1 MMEKSRNR
9 AVGRQVRKMIA
20 AAMAAM
26 LVFASANVADVNAEE
41 TVLAVSENAVTGET
55 GSGVVE
61 AEKNTG
67 EPEVENGGAENRE
80 AENTD
85 LDAETADPDTETA
98 DGTHTYK
105 NGFCTDDGCDAYEP
119 AVLTTGKYDIDA
131 NGEIT
136 DSDEAYEIGN
146 AGQLYWFAGLVNGTL
161 TDGTAQNLK
170 ANAVLTADIIVNK
183 DLLTSINTDDDGKV
197 TNGTSFRIW
206 LPMGKINAKN
216 GQQML
221 YAGIFDGKGHSISGL
236 YANLYDA
243 PVEDSEYA
251 FNKKNF
257 AGLFGLDAGVTRNLR
272 ILDSYM
278 RGEYNIGGICGSA
291 EGGTIQN
298 CYSTAT
304 VCGERYLGGICG
316 RSRSNSMIENCY
328 NAGNVYGNGK
338 SIGGICGD
346 NGATLQDCYNV
357 GNVNG
362 KFNVGG
368 IVGGSS
374 GSGNTIWI
382 KDCYNRGNV
391 IGDTKD
397 IGGIGG
403 YIGYSLVENCYSQ
416 ATVSGN
422 TNVGGIC
429 GNSNKVDFQNTY
441 YDSNLYT
448 GNAIGYLKDATTE
461 KTEGKPSQA
470 FESGEI
476 AYLLQAGREEAIWGQ
491 TLSGN
496 DVQAYPV
503 LGGAKVYQVTEYKGC
518 IESTGIAG
526 TTYNNANAPVVFG
539 PHVYENGFCTIC
551 SAYEPAVLTTGKYD
565 IDANG
570 EITNSDEAYEIGNAG
585 QLYWFAGLVN
595 GTLTDGTAQNLKANA
610 VLTADITVNEDL
622 LASINTDDD
631 GNVINGKSFR
641 IWLPIGKINSDN
653 GERMLYAGIFDG
665 KEHSISGLYAN
676 LYDVPVEDSEYAFNK
691 KSFAGLFGLYAG
703 VTRNLRI
710 LDSYMRGEHDIGGI
724 CGSAEGGTI
733 QNCDSTATVYGEFY
747 VGGICGHS
755 QSNSIIEN
763 CYNAG
768 YIYGAD
774 GSIGGICGDNYSTI
788 ESCYNIGI
796 IEGNFSVGGI
806 VGESFGLGNTIWIK
820 DCYNRGNVIGDTEKI
835 GGIGGYISYSLVEN
849 CYSQA
854 TVSGNTNVGGI
865 CGNGYKADFQNAYY
879 DSNLYTGDAIGCLKD
894 ATAEKTE
901 GKPSQAFES
910 GEIAYLLQ
918 AGREEL
924 VWGQTLSGNDVQA
937 YPVLG
942 GARVYQNITYQ
953 DCAKDEAHTV
963 YTYANEQ
970 KQESYDYTLQEVKA
984 KEPKC
989 TEAGNKAYYKCSVC
1003 GKLYTDQEGTNEVS
1017 ANTVVVPAKGHSFTW
1032 IIDREATEQA
1042 EGSRHEECSIC
1053 HEKKAAV
1060 AIPKLPS
1067 STQPSQKPS
1076 EQPSGS
1082 PSQKPSESPS
1092 QKPSESPSQ
1101 KPSESPSQKPSEQP
1115 SESPSQKPSGSPSQQ
1130 PGQDIKVPAKGT
1142 KLTAKGASYQVTSA
1156 AEKNPTVVYK
1166 GSKKQKAS
1174 VTIPDTVT
1182 IDKVT
1187 YKVTS
1192 IAANAFKNNKKLKK
1206 VVIGKNVTKIGK
1218 KAFYGCSKLKKIT
1231 VKTTKLTKKNVGSQA
1246 FKGIH
1251 KKAAFKVPKKKISSY
1266 RKIFRARGAAKTTK
1280 VTK

>member
-1 MMEKSRNR
+1 MEKSRNR
-9 AVGRQVRKMIA
+9 AVGRQARKMIA

-26 LVFASANVADVNAEE
+26 LVFTSANVADVNAEE

-80 AENTD
+80 AENID
-85 LDAETADPDTETA
+85 LDAETA

-105 NGFCTDDGCDAYEP
+105 NGFCTDDGCSAYEP

-170 ANAVLTADIIVNK
+170 ANAVLTADITVNE
-183 DLLTSINTDDDGKV
+183 DLLTSINTDKDGNV

-206 LPMGKINAKN
+206 LPMGKINANN
-216 GQQML
+216 GQQMV

-251 FNKKNF
+251 FNKKSF
-257 AGLFGLDAGVTRNLR
+257 AGLFGLDAGVTRNLG
-272 ILDSYM
+272 IMDSYM

-304 VCGERYLGGICG
+304 VCGESYLGGICG
-316 RSRSNSMIENCY
+316 RSRSNSIIENCY
-328 NAGNVYGNGK
+328 NAGNVFGNGK

-429 GNSNKVDFQNTY
+429 GNSNKVDFQNAY

-448 GNAIGYLKDATTE
+448 GNAIGYLKDATI
-461 KTEGKPSQA
+461 KQTEGKPSQA

-476 AYLLQAGREEAIWGQ
+476 TYLLQADREEPVWGQ

-526 TTYNNANAPVVFG
+526 NAYNNANAPVFG

-595 GTLTDGTAQNLKANA
+595 GTLTDGTAQNLGANA
-610 VLTADITVNEDL
+610 VLTKNITVNEDL
-622 LASINTDDD
+622 LASIKTDDD
-631 GNVINGKSFR
+631 GNVTNGSSFKAWR
-641 IWLPIGKINSDN
+641 PMGMADEN
-653 GERMLYAGIFDG
+653 GEFTGHYKGIFDG
-665 KEHSISGLYAN
+665 NGYSISGLYVNRDEATA
-676 LYDVPVEDSEYAFNK
+676 DVNSRF
-691 KSFAGLFGLYAG
+691 KSSIGLFGYHDG
-703 VTRNLRI
+703 VTKNLGI
-710 LDSYMRGEHDIGGI
+710 LDSYMRGNYCIGGI
-724 CGSAEGGTI
+724 CGYNDGGTI
-733 QNCDSTATVYGEFY
+733 QNCYSAATVCGDSYI
-747 VGGICGHS
+747 GGICGRS
-755 QSNSIIEN
+755 RSNSIIEN

-768 YIYGAD
+768 YIYGATR
-774 GSIGGICGDNYSTI
+774 SIGGICGDNYSTI

-796 IEGNFSVGGI
+796 IEGNFMVGGI
-806 VGESFGLGNTIWIK
+806 VGVSSGLGNTIWIK
-820 DCYNRGNVIGDTEKI
+820 DCYNRGNVIGDTKDI
-835 GGIGGYISYSLVEN
+835 GGIGGYIGYSLVEN

-865 CGNGYKADFQNAYY
+865 CGNSNKVDFQNAYY

-918 AGREEL
+918 AGREEAI
-924 VWGQTLSGNDVQA
+924 WGQTLSGNDVQV

-942 GARVYQNITYQ
+942 GAKVYQNITYQ

-963 YTYANEQ
+963 YTYANDQ
-970 KQESYDYTLQEVKA
+970 KPTVYEYTLQEVKA
-984 KEPKC
+984 KAATC
-989 TEAGNKAYYKCSVC
+989 TEAGNTAYYVCSVC
-1003 GKLYTDQEGTNEVS
+1003 GKLYADQEGTNEVS

-1067 STQPSQKPS
+1067 GTQPSRQPS
-1076 EQPSGS
+1076 ESPSQQPSEAPSQQPSGS
-1082 PSQKPSESPS
+1082 PSQKPE
-1092 QKPSESPSQ
+1092 
-1101 KPSESPSQKPSEQP
+1101 
-1115 SESPSQKPSGSPSQQ
+1115 
-1130 PGQDIKVPAKGT
+1130 QDIKVPAKGT

-1266 RKIFRARGAAKTTK
+1266 RKVFRARGAAKTIK

>member
-26 LVFASANVADVNAEE
+26 LVFTSANVADVNAEE

-55 GSGVVE
+55 GAGVVE
-61 AEKNTG
+61 AKKTG

-80 AENTD
+80 AENID

-98 DGTHTYK
+98 DGAHTYK

-161 TDGTAQNLK
+161 TDGTAQNLG
-170 ANAVLTADIIVNK
+170 ANAVLTKNITVNE
-183 DLLTSINTDDDGKV
+183 DLLASIKTDDDGNV
-197 TNGTSFRIW
+197 TNGSSFKAWR
-206 LPMGKINAKN
+206 PMGMADEN
-216 GQQML
+216 GEFTGH
-221 YAGIFDGKGHSISGL
+221 YKGIFDGNGYSISGL
-236 YANLYDA
+236 YVNRDEATADVN
-243 PVEDSEYA
+243 SR
-251 FNKKNF
+251 FKSSI
-257 AGLFGLDAGVTRNLR
+257 GLFGYHDGVTKNLG

-278 RGEYNIGGICGSA
+278 RGNYCIGGICGYND
-291 EGGTIQN
+291 GGTIQN
-298 CYSTAT
+298 CYSAAT
-304 VCGERYLGGICG
+304 VCGDSYIGGICG
-316 RSRSNSMIENCY
+316 RSRSNSIIENCY
-328 NAGNVYGNGK
+328 NAGYIYGATR

-346 NGATLQDCYNV
+346 NYSTIESCYNIGIIE
-357 GNVNG
+357 GN
-362 KFNVGG
+362 FMVGG
-368 IVGGSS
+368 IVGVSS
-374 GSGNTIWI
+374 GLGNTIWI

-403 YIGYSLVENCYSQ
+403 YIGSSLVENCYSQ

-429 GNSNKVDFQNTY
+429 GNSNKV
-441 YDSNLYT
+441 
-448 GNAIGYLKDATTE
+448 
-461 KTEGKPSQA
+461 
-470 FESGEI
+470 
-476 AYLLQAGREEAIWGQ
+476 
-491 TLSGN
+491 
-496 DVQAYPV
+496 
-503 LGGAKVYQVTEYKGC
+503 
-518 IESTGIAG
+518 
-526 TTYNNANAPVVFG
+526 
-539 PHVYENGFCTIC
+539 
-551 SAYEPAVLTTGKYD
+551 
-565 IDANG
+565 
-570 EITNSDEAYEIGNAG
+570 
-585 QLYWFAGLVN
+585 
-595 GTLTDGTAQNLKANA
+595 
-610 VLTADITVNEDL
+610 
-622 LASINTDDD
+622 
-631 GNVINGKSFR
+631 
-641 IWLPIGKINSDN
+641 
-653 GERMLYAGIFDG
+653 
-665 KEHSISGLYAN
+665 
-676 LYDVPVEDSEYAFNK
+676 
-691 KSFAGLFGLYAG
+691 
-703 VTRNLRI
+703 
-710 LDSYMRGEHDIGGI
+710 
-724 CGSAEGGTI
+724 
-733 QNCDSTATVYGEFY
+733 
-747 VGGICGHS
+747 
-755 QSNSIIEN
+755 
-763 CYNAG
+763 
-768 YIYGAD
+768 
-774 GSIGGICGDNYSTI
+774 
-788 ESCYNIGI
+788 
-796 IEGNFSVGGI
+796 
-806 VGESFGLGNTIWIK
+806 
-820 DCYNRGNVIGDTEKI
+820 
-835 GGIGGYISYSLVEN
+835 
-849 CYSQA
+849 
-854 TVSGNTNVGGI
+854 
-865 CGNGYKADFQNAYY
+865 DFQNAYY

-918 AGREEL
+918 AGREEAI
-924 VWGQTLSGNDVQA
+924 WGQTLSGNDVQV

-942 GARVYQNITYQ
+942 GAKVYQNITYQ

-963 YTYANEQ
+963 YTYANDQ
-970 KQESYDYTLQEVKA
+970 KPTVYEYTLQEVKA
-984 KEPKC
+984 KAATC
-989 TEAGNKAYYKCSVC
+989 TEAGNTAYYVCSVC
-1003 GKLYTDQEGTNEVS
+1003 GKLYADQEGTNEVS

-1067 STQPSQKPS
+1067 GTQPSRQPS
-1076 EQPSGS
+1076 ESPSQQPSEAPSQQPSGS
-1082 PSQKPSESPS
+1082 PSQKPE
-1092 QKPSESPSQ
+1092 
-1101 KPSESPSQKPSEQP
+1101 
-1115 SESPSQKPSGSPSQQ
+1115 
-1130 PGQDIKVPAKGT
+1130 QDIKVPAKGT

-1266 RKIFRARGAAKTTK
+1266 RKVFRARGAAKTIK

>member
-26 LVFASANVADVNAEE
+26 LVFTSANVADVNAEE

-55 GSGVVE
+55 GAGVVE
-61 AEKNTG
+61 AKKTG

-80 AENTD
+80 AENID

-183 DLLTSINTDDDGKV
+183 DLLASINTDDDGKV

-206 LPMGKINAKN
+206 LPMGKINADN
-216 GQQML
+216 GQQMV
-221 YAGIFDGKGHSISGL
+221 YAGIFDGKEHSISGL
-236 YANLYDA
+236 YANLYDV
-243 PVEDSEYA
+243 PVEDPGNIYI
-251 FNKKNF
+251 NKNR
-257 AGLFGLDAGVTRNLR
+257 AGLFGLYAGVTRNLR

-278 RGEYNIGGICGSA
+278 RGEHDIGGICGRN

-298 CYSTAT
+298 CYSAAT
-304 VCGERYLGGICG
+304 VCGDSYIGGICG
-316 RSRSNSMIENCY
+316 RSRSNSIIENCY
-328 NAGNVYGNGK
+328 NAGNVYGNGR
-338 SIGGICGD
+338 SIGGICGY
-346 NGATLQDCYNV
+346 NFSIIENCYNV
-357 GNVNG
+357 GKVNG
-362 KFNVGG
+362 KFYVGG
-368 IVGGSS
+368 IVGESS
-374 GSGNTIWI
+374 GYDNTIWI

-403 YIGYSLVENCYSQ
+403 YIGSSLVENCYSQ

-429 GNSNKVDFQNTY
+429 GNSNKVDFQNAY

-448 GNAIGYLKDATTE
+448 GNAIGYLKDATI
-461 KTEGKPSQA
+461 KQTEGKPSQA

-476 AYLLQAGREEAIWGQ
+476 TYLLQADREEAIWGQ

-496 DVQAYPV
+496 DVQ
-503 LGGAKVYQVTEYKGC
+503 T
-518 IESTGIAG
+518 
-526 TTYNNANAPVVFG
+526 
-539 PHVYENGFCTIC
+539 
-551 SAYEPAVLTTGKYD
+551 
-565 IDANG
+565 
-570 EITNSDEAYEIGNAG
+570 
-585 QLYWFAGLVN
+585 
-595 GTLTDGTAQNLKANA
+595 
-610 VLTADITVNEDL
+610 
-622 LASINTDDD
+622 
-631 GNVINGKSFR
+631 
-641 IWLPIGKINSDN
+641 
-653 GERMLYAGIFDG
+653 
-665 KEHSISGLYAN
+665 
-676 LYDVPVEDSEYAFNK
+676 
-691 KSFAGLFGLYAG
+691 
-703 VTRNLRI
+703 
-710 LDSYMRGEHDIGGI
+710 
-724 CGSAEGGTI
+724 
-733 QNCDSTATVYGEFY
+733 
-747 VGGICGHS
+747 
-755 QSNSIIEN
+755 
-763 CYNAG
+763 
-768 YIYGAD
+768 
-774 GSIGGICGDNYSTI
+774 
-788 ESCYNIGI
+788 
-796 IEGNFSVGGI
+796 
-806 VGESFGLGNTIWIK
+806 
-820 DCYNRGNVIGDTEKI
+820 
-835 GGIGGYISYSLVEN
+835 
-849 CYSQA
+849 
-854 TVSGNTNVGGI
+854 
-865 CGNGYKADFQNAYY
+865 
-879 DSNLYTGDAIGCLKD
+879 
-894 ATAEKTE
+894 
-901 GKPSQAFES
+901 
-910 GEIAYLLQ
+910 
-918 AGREEL
+918 
-924 VWGQTLSGNDVQA
+924 

-1067 STQPSQKPS
+1067 STQPS
-1076 EQPSGS
+1076 
-1082 PSQKPSESPS
+1082 ESPS
-1092 QKPSESPSQ
+1092 QK
-1101 KPSESPSQKPSEQP
+1101 P

-1266 RKIFRARGAAKTTK
+1266 RKVFRARGAAKTTK

>member
-26 LVFASANVADVNAEE
+26 LVFTSANVADVNAEE

-105 NGFCTDDGCDAYEP
+105 NGFCTDSGCD
-119 AVLTTGKYDIDA
+119 
-131 NGEIT
+131 
-136 DSDEAYEIGN
+136 
-146 AGQLYWFAGLVNGTL
+146 
-161 TDGTAQNLK
+161 
-170 ANAVLTADIIVNK
+170 
-183 DLLTSINTDDDGKV
+183 
-197 TNGTSFRIW
+197 
-206 LPMGKINAKN
+206 
-216 GQQML
+216 
-221 YAGIFDGKGHSISGL
+221 
-236 YANLYDA
+236 
-243 PVEDSEYA
+243 
-251 FNKKNF
+251 
-257 AGLFGLDAGVTRNLR
+257 
-272 ILDSYM
+272 
-278 RGEYNIGGICGSA
+278 
-291 EGGTIQN
+291 
-298 CYSTAT
+298 
-304 VCGERYLGGICG
+304 
-316 RSRSNSMIENCY
+316 
-328 NAGNVYGNGK
+328 
-338 SIGGICGD
+338 
-346 NGATLQDCYNV
+346 
-357 GNVNG
+357 
-362 KFNVGG
+362 
-368 IVGGSS
+368 
-374 GSGNTIWI
+374 
-382 KDCYNRGNV
+382 
-391 IGDTKD
+391 
-397 IGGIGG
+397 
-403 YIGYSLVENCYSQ
+403 
-416 ATVSGN
+416 
-422 TNVGGIC
+422 
-429 GNSNKVDFQNTY
+429 
-441 YDSNLYT
+441 
-448 GNAIGYLKDATTE
+448 
-461 KTEGKPSQA
+461 
-470 FESGEI
+470 
-476 AYLLQAGREEAIWGQ
+476 
-491 TLSGN
+491 
-496 DVQAYPV
+496 
-503 LGGAKVYQVTEYKGC
+503 
-518 IESTGIAG
+518 
-526 TTYNNANAPVVFG
+526 
-539 PHVYENGFCTIC
+539 
-551 SAYEPAVLTTGKYD
+551 AYEPAVLTTGKYD

-622 LASINTDDD
+622 LASINIDDD
-631 GNVINGKSFR
+631 GNVTNGKSFR
-641 IWLPIGKINSDN
+641 IWLQIGKINSDD
-653 GERMLYAGIFDG
+653 GQRLLYAGIFDG

-676 LYDVPVEDSEYAFNK
+676 LYDVPVEDPGNIYINK
-691 KSFAGLFGLYAG
+691 NRAGLFGLYAG

-724 CGSAEGGTI
+724 CGRNEGGTI
-733 QNCDSTATVYGEFY
+733 QNCYSAATVCGDSYIGGICGRSRSNSIIENCYNAGNVYGNGRSIGGICGYNFSTIENCYNVGKVNGKFY
-747 VGGICGHS
+747 VGGIVGESSGYDNTIWIKDCYNRGNVIGDTKDIGGIGGYIGSSLVENCYSQATVSGNTNVGGICGNSNKVDFQNAYYDSNLYTGNAIGYLKDATTEKTEGKPSQAFESGEIAYLLQADREEPVWGQTLSGNDVQTYPVLGGAKVYQVTEYKGCIESTGIAGTTYNNANAPVFEPHVYENGFCTICSAYEPAVLTTGKYDIDANGEKTDSDEAYEIGNAGQLYWFAGLVNGTLTDGTAQNLKANAVLTADITVNEDLLASINTDDDGNVTNGTSFRIWLPMGKINGDNGQQMLYAGIFDGKGHSISGLYVNLYDAPVEDSDHTSNKNCAGLFGFHAGVTRNLGIMDSYIRGKNCVAGICAYNDAGTIQNCYSTATVCGESCLGGICGRS

-796 IEGNFSVGGI
+796 IEGNSSVGGI

-820 DCYNRGNVIGDTEKI
+820 DCYNRGNVIGDTKYI
-835 GGIGGYISYSLVEN
+835 GGIGGYIGYSLVEN

-865 CGNGYKADFQNAYY
+865 CGNSYKVDFQNAYY
-879 DSNLYTGDAIGCLKD
+879 DSNLYTGNVIGYLKD
-894 ATAEKTE
+894 ATIKQTE
-901 GKPSQAFES
+901 GKPSQAFEG
-910 GEIAYLLQ
+910 GEITYLLQ
-918 AGREEL
+918 ADREEP

-942 GARVYQNITYQ
+942 GAKVYQNITYQ

-1032 IIDREATEQA
+1032 IIDREVTEQA

-1067 STQPSQKPS
+1067 STQPS
-1076 EQPSGS
+1076 
-1082 PSQKPSESPS
+1082 ESPS
-1092 QKPSESPSQ
+1092 QKPSETPSQ
-1101 KPSESPSQKPSEQP
+1101 KP

-1266 RKIFRARGAAKTTK
+1266 RKVFRARGAAKTTK

>member
-26 LVFASANVADVNAEE
+26 LVFTSANVADVNAEE

-55 GSGVVE
+55 GAGVVE
-61 AEKNTG
+61 AKKTG

-80 AENTD
+80 AENID

-105 NGFCTDDGCDAYEP
+105 NGFCTDDGCSAYEP

-170 ANAVLTADIIVNK
+170 ANAVLTADITVNE
-183 DLLTSINTDDDGKV
+183 DLLTSINTDKDGNV

-206 LPMGKINAKN
+206 LPMGKINANN
-216 GQQML
+216 GQQMV

-251 FNKKNF
+251 FNKKSF
-257 AGLFGLDAGVTRNLR
+257 AGLFGLDAGVTRNLG
-272 ILDSYM
+272 IMDSYM

-304 VCGERYLGGICG
+304 VCGESYLGGICG
-316 RSRSNSMIENCY
+316 RSRSNSIIENCY
-328 NAGNVYGNGK
+328 NAGNVFGNGK

-429 GNSNKVDFQNTY
+429 GNSNKVDFQNAY

-448 GNAIGYLKDATTE
+448 GNAIGYLKAATI
-461 KTEGKPSQA
+461 KQTEGKSSQA

-496 DVQAYPV
+496 DVQAYPI
-503 LGGAKVYQVTEYKGC
+503 LGGAK
-518 IESTGIAG
+518 
-526 TTYNNANAPVVFG
+526 
-539 PHVYENGFCTIC
+539 
-551 SAYEPAVLTTGKYD
+551 
-565 IDANG
+565 
-570 EITNSDEAYEIGNAG
+570 
-585 QLYWFAGLVN
+585 
-595 GTLTDGTAQNLKANA
+595 
-610 VLTADITVNEDL
+610 
-622 LASINTDDD
+622 
-631 GNVINGKSFR
+631 
-641 IWLPIGKINSDN
+641 
-653 GERMLYAGIFDG
+653 
-665 KEHSISGLYAN
+665 
-676 LYDVPVEDSEYAFNK
+676 
-691 KSFAGLFGLYAG
+691 
-703 VTRNLRI
+703 
-710 LDSYMRGEHDIGGI
+710 
-724 CGSAEGGTI
+724 
-733 QNCDSTATVYGEFY
+733 
-747 VGGICGHS
+747 
-755 QSNSIIEN
+755 
-763 CYNAG
+763 
-768 YIYGAD
+768 
-774 GSIGGICGDNYSTI
+774 
-788 ESCYNIGI
+788 
-796 IEGNFSVGGI
+796 
-806 VGESFGLGNTIWIK
+806 
-820 DCYNRGNVIGDTEKI
+820 
-835 GGIGGYISYSLVEN
+835 
-849 CYSQA
+849 
-854 TVSGNTNVGGI
+854 
-865 CGNGYKADFQNAYY
+865 
-879 DSNLYTGDAIGCLKD
+879 
-894 ATAEKTE
+894 
-901 GKPSQAFES
+901 
-910 GEIAYLLQ
+910 
-918 AGREEL
+918 
-924 VWGQTLSGNDVQA
+924 
-937 YPVLG
+937 
-942 GARVYQNITYQ
+942 VYQNITYQ

-1076 EQPSGS
+1076 E
-1082 PSQKPSESPS
+1082 
-1092 QKPSESPSQ
+1092 
-1101 KPSESPSQKPSEQP
+1101 SPSQKPSEQP
-1115 SESPSQKPSGSPSQQ
+1115 SGLPSQKPSESPSQQ

-1206 VVIGKNVTKIGK
+1206 VVIGKNVTMIGK

-1231 VKTTKLTKKNVGSQA
+1231 VKTTKLTKKNVGRQA

-1266 RKIFRARGAAKTTK
+1266 RKVFRARGAAKTTK

>member
-1 MMEKSRNR
+1 
-9 AVGRQVRKMIA
+9 
-20 AAMAAM
+20 
-26 LVFASANVADVNAEE
+26 
-41 TVLAVSENAVTGET
+41 
-55 GSGVVE
+55 
-61 AEKNTG
+61 
-67 EPEVENGGAENRE
+67 
-80 AENTD
+80 
-85 LDAETADPDTETA
+85 
-98 DGTHTYK
+98 
-105 NGFCTDDGCDAYEP
+105 
-119 AVLTTGKYDIDA
+119 
-131 NGEIT
+131 
-136 DSDEAYEIGN
+136 
-146 AGQLYWFAGLVNGTL
+146 
-161 TDGTAQNLK
+161 
-170 ANAVLTADIIVNK
+170 
-183 DLLTSINTDDDGKV
+183 
-197 TNGTSFRIW
+197 
-206 LPMGKINAKN
+206 MGKINGDN
-216 GQQML
+216 GQRML

-243 PVEDSEYA
+243 PVEDSDYTS
-251 FNKKNF
+251 NKNC
-257 AGLFGLDAGVTRNLR
+257 AGLFGSHAGVTRNLG
-272 ILDSYM
+272 IMDSYI
-278 RGEYNIGGICGSA
+278 RGDMCVGGICA
-291 EGGTIQN
+291 YNDGGTIQN
-298 CYSTAT
+298 CYSAAT
-304 VCGERYLGGICG
+304 VCGDSYIGGICG
-316 RSRSNSMIENCY
+316 RSRSNSIIENCY
-328 NAGNVYGNGK
+328 NAGYIYGADGN
-338 SIGGICGD
+338 IGGICGD
-346 NGATLQDCYNV
+346 NYSTIESCYNIGIV
-357 GNVNG
+357 KG
-362 KFNVGG
+362 KRYVGG
-368 IVGGSS
+368 IVGVSS

-403 YIGYSLVENCYSQ
+403 YIGSSLVENCYSQ

-429 GNSNKVDFQNTY
+429 GNSNKVDFQNAY

-448 GNAIGYLKDATTE
+448 GDAIGCLKDATAE

-496 DVQAYPV
+496 DVQAYPI

-565 IDANG
+565 IDVNG
-570 EITNSDEAYEIGNAG
+570 EITDSDEAYEIGNAG

-595 GTLTDGTAQNLKANA
+595 GTLTDGTAQNLKANV

-622 LASINTDDD
+622 LTSINTDDD
-631 GNVINGKSFR
+631 GNVTNGSSFKAWR
-641 IWLPIGKINSDN
+641 PMGMADEKGNLTGW
-653 GERMLYAGIFDG
+653 YTGIFDG
-665 KEHSISGLYAN
+665 NGHSISGLYVNRDEAAD
-676 LYDVPVEDSEYAFNK
+676 DVHTWF
-691 KSFAGLFGLYAG
+691 KSCIGLFGYYSG
-703 VTRNLRI
+703 VTRNLSV
-710 LDSYMRGEHDIGGI
+710 LDSYMRGKDCIGGI
-724 CGSAEGGTI
+724 CGYNDGGTI
-733 QNCDSTATVYGEFY
+733 QNCYSAATVCGDSYI
-747 VGGICGHS
+747 GGICGRS
-755 QSNSIIEN
+755 EGDSIIEN
-763 CYNAG
+763 CYNTG
-768 YIYGAD
+768 YVYGATR
-774 GSIGGICGDNYSTI
+774 SIGGICGDNSATMQG
-788 ESCYNIGI
+788 CYNV
-796 IEGNFSVGGI
+796 GNVNGKFYVGGI
-806 VGESFGLGNTIWIK
+806 VGESSGLGNTIWIK
-820 DCYNRGNVIGDTEKI
+820 DCYNRGNVIGDTKDI
-835 GGIGGYISYSLVEN
+835 GGIGGYIGSSLVEN

-865 CGNGYKADFQNAYY
+865 CGNSNKVDFQNAYY

-918 AGREEL
+918 AGREEAI
-924 VWGQTLSGNDVQA
+924 WGQTLSGNDVQA

-1067 STQPSQKPS
+1067 STQPSES
-1076 EQPSGS
+1076 PSGS
-1082 PSQKPSESPS
+1082 PSQKPSEAPS
-1092 QKPSESPSQ
+1092 QKPSG
-1101 KPSESPSQKPSEQP
+1101 
-1115 SESPSQKPSGSPSQQ
+1115 SPSQKPSGSPSQQ
-1130 PGQDIKVPAKGT
+1130 PEQDIKVPAKGT

-1192 IAANAFKNNKKLKK
+1192 IVANAFKNNKKLKK

-1266 RKIFRARGAAKTTK
+1266 RKVFRARGAAKTTK

>member
-1 MMEKSRNR
+1 MEKSRNR

-26 LVFASANVADVNAEE
+26 LVFTSANVADVNAEE

-55 GSGVVE
+55 GAGVVE
-61 AEKNTG
+61 AKKTG

-80 AENTD
+80 AENID

-105 NGFCTDDGCDAYEP
+105 NGFCTDDGCSAYEP

-170 ANAVLTADIIVNK
+170 ANAVLTADITVNE
-183 DLLTSINTDDDGKV
+183 DLLTSINTDKDGNV

-206 LPMGKINAKN
+206 LPMGKINANN
-216 GQQML
+216 GQQMV

-251 FNKKNF
+251 FNKKSF
-257 AGLFGLDAGVTRNLR
+257 AGLFGLDAGVTRNLG
-272 ILDSYM
+272 IMDSYM

-304 VCGERYLGGICG
+304 VCGESYLGGICG
-316 RSRSNSMIENCY
+316 RSRSNSIIENCY
-328 NAGNVYGNGK
+328 NAGNVFGNGK

-429 GNSNKVDFQNTY
+429 GNSNKVDFQNAY

-448 GNAIGYLKDATTE
+448 GNAIGYLKAATI
-461 KTEGKPSQA
+461 KQTEGKSSQA

-496 DVQAYPV
+496 DVQAYPI
-503 LGGAKVYQVTEYKGC
+503 LGGAK
-518 IESTGIAG
+518 
-526 TTYNNANAPVVFG
+526 
-539 PHVYENGFCTIC
+539 
-551 SAYEPAVLTTGKYD
+551 
-565 IDANG
+565 
-570 EITNSDEAYEIGNAG
+570 
-585 QLYWFAGLVN
+585 
-595 GTLTDGTAQNLKANA
+595 
-610 VLTADITVNEDL
+610 
-622 LASINTDDD
+622 
-631 GNVINGKSFR
+631 
-641 IWLPIGKINSDN
+641 
-653 GERMLYAGIFDG
+653 
-665 KEHSISGLYAN
+665 
-676 LYDVPVEDSEYAFNK
+676 
-691 KSFAGLFGLYAG
+691 
-703 VTRNLRI
+703 
-710 LDSYMRGEHDIGGI
+710 
-724 CGSAEGGTI
+724 
-733 QNCDSTATVYGEFY
+733 
-747 VGGICGHS
+747 
-755 QSNSIIEN
+755 
-763 CYNAG
+763 
-768 YIYGAD
+768 
-774 GSIGGICGDNYSTI
+774 
-788 ESCYNIGI
+788 
-796 IEGNFSVGGI
+796 
-806 VGESFGLGNTIWIK
+806 
-820 DCYNRGNVIGDTEKI
+820 
-835 GGIGGYISYSLVEN
+835 
-849 CYSQA
+849 
-854 TVSGNTNVGGI
+854 
-865 CGNGYKADFQNAYY
+865 
-879 DSNLYTGDAIGCLKD
+879 
-894 ATAEKTE
+894 
-901 GKPSQAFES
+901 
-910 GEIAYLLQ
+910 
-918 AGREEL
+918 
-924 VWGQTLSGNDVQA
+924 
-937 YPVLG
+937 
-942 GARVYQNITYQ
+942 VYQNITYQ

-1076 EQPSGS
+1076 E
-1082 PSQKPSESPS
+1082 
-1092 QKPSESPSQ
+1092 
-1101 KPSESPSQKPSEQP
+1101 SPSQKPSEQP
-1115 SESPSQKPSGSPSQQ
+1115 SGLPSQKPSESPSQQ

-1206 VVIGKNVTKIGK
+1206 VVIGKNVTMIGK

-1231 VKTTKLTKKNVGSQA
+1231 VKTTKLTKKNVGRQA

-1266 RKIFRARGAAKTTK
+1266 RKVFRARGAAKTTK

>member
-9 AVGRQVRKMIA
+9 AGGRQARKMIA

-26 LVFASANVADVNAEE
+26 LVFTSANVADVNAEE

-61 AEKNTG
+61 AEKNTENNTG
-67 EPEVENGGAENRE
+67 KPEVENRE
-80 AENTD
+80 AENID

-105 NGFCTDDGCDAYEP
+105 NGFCTDDGCSAYEP

-161 TDGTAQNLK
+161 TDGTAQNLG
-170 ANAVLTADIIVNK
+170 ANAVLTADIKVNK
-183 DLLTSINTDDDGKV
+183 SLLETIEKDKDGNV
-197 TNGTSFRIW
+197 TNGNSFRAW
-206 LPMGKINAKN
+206 SPMGMSDEN
-216 GQQML
+216 GRFTGY
-221 YAGIFDGKGHSISGL
+221 YAGIFDGNGHSISGL
-236 YANLYDA
+236 YTNLYNDPNA
-243 PVEDSEYA
+243 DITGKEFY
-251 FNKKNF
+251 
-257 AGLFGLDAGVTRNLR
+257 AGLFGAQSGVIRNVG

-278 RGEYNIGGICGSA
+278 RGYQEIGGICGSNA
-291 EGGTIQN
+291 GGSIQN
-298 CYSTAT
+298 CYSAAA
-304 VCGERYLGGICG
+304 VWGDSYIGGICG
-316 RSRSNSMIENCY
+316 WNKIEGSIENCY
-328 NAGNVYGNGK
+328 NAGNVYGNTEG
-338 SIGGICGD
+338 IGGICGA
-346 NGATLQDCYNV
+346 NYATLQKCYNV
-357 GNVNG
+357 GTIEGNRHI
-362 KFNVGG
+362 GG
-368 IVGGSS
+368 IAGSS
-374 GSGNTIWI
+374 FKDNNVIGI

-391 IGDTKD
+391 TGYVY
-397 IGGIGG
+397 IGGICG
-403 YIGYSLVENCYSQ
+403 YDNSGLTENCYSQ

-422 TNVGGIC
+422 TYVGGIC
-429 GNSNKVDFQNTY
+429 GYGYKTTFQNTY

-448 GNAIGYLKDATTE
+448 GDALGLSRDVTTE
-461 KTEGKPSQA
+461 KAGGKPSQA

-476 AYLLQAGREEAIWGQ
+476 AYLLQAGREEPVWGQ

-503 LGGAKVYQVTEYKGC
+503 LGGAK
-518 IESTGIAG
+518 
-526 TTYNNANAPVVFG
+526 
-539 PHVYENGFCTIC
+539 
-551 SAYEPAVLTTGKYD
+551 
-565 IDANG
+565 
-570 EITNSDEAYEIGNAG
+570 
-585 QLYWFAGLVN
+585 
-595 GTLTDGTAQNLKANA
+595 
-610 VLTADITVNEDL
+610 
-622 LASINTDDD
+622 
-631 GNVINGKSFR
+631 
-641 IWLPIGKINSDN
+641 
-653 GERMLYAGIFDG
+653 
-665 KEHSISGLYAN
+665 
-676 LYDVPVEDSEYAFNK
+676 
-691 KSFAGLFGLYAG
+691 
-703 VTRNLRI
+703 
-710 LDSYMRGEHDIGGI
+710 
-724 CGSAEGGTI
+724 
-733 QNCDSTATVYGEFY
+733 
-747 VGGICGHS
+747 
-755 QSNSIIEN
+755 
-763 CYNAG
+763 
-768 YIYGAD
+768 
-774 GSIGGICGDNYSTI
+774 
-788 ESCYNIGI
+788 
-796 IEGNFSVGGI
+796 
-806 VGESFGLGNTIWIK
+806 
-820 DCYNRGNVIGDTEKI
+820 
-835 GGIGGYISYSLVEN
+835 
-849 CYSQA
+849 
-854 TVSGNTNVGGI
+854 
-865 CGNGYKADFQNAYY
+865 
-879 DSNLYTGDAIGCLKD
+879 
-894 ATAEKTE
+894 
-901 GKPSQAFES
+901 
-910 GEIAYLLQ
+910 
-918 AGREEL
+918 
-924 VWGQTLSGNDVQA
+924 
-937 YPVLG
+937 
-942 GARVYQNITYQ
+942 VYQNITYQ

-1003 GKLYTDQEGTNEVS
+1003 GKLYTDQEGTNQVS

-1067 STQPSQKPS
+1067 GTQPSQQPS
-1076 EQPSGS
+1076 ESPSQQPSEAPSQQPSGS
-1082 PSQKPSESPS
+1082 PSQK
-1092 QKPSESPSQ
+1092 
-1101 KPSESPSQKPSEQP
+1101 
-1115 SESPSQKPSGSPSQQ
+1115 

-1266 RKIFRARGAAKTTK
+1266 RKIFKARGAAKTIK

>member
-1 MMEKSRNR
+1 MEKSRNR

-26 LVFASANVADVNAEE
+26 LVFTSANVADVNAEE

-55 GSGVVE
+55 GAGVVE

-161 TDGTAQNLK
+161 IDGTAQNLK
-170 ANAVLTADIIVNK
+170 ANAVLTADITVNE
-183 DLLTSINTDDDGKV
+183 DLLTSINTEEDGKV
-197 TNGTSFRIW
+197 TNGSSFKAWR
-206 LPMGKINAKN
+206 PMGMADEK
-216 GQQML
+216 GYL
-221 YAGIFDGKGHSISGL
+221 TGWYTGIFDGNGHSISGL
-236 YANLYDA
+236 YVNRDEAADD
-243 PVEDSEYA
+243 VHTWFKSCI
-251 FNKKNF
+251 
-257 AGLFGLDAGVTRNLR
+257 GLFGYYSGVTRNLSV
-272 ILDSYM
+272 LDSYM
-278 RGEYNIGGICGSA
+278 RGKDCIGGICGYND
-291 EGGTIQN
+291 GGTIQN
-298 CYSTAT
+298 CYSAAT
-304 VCGERYLGGICG
+304 VCGDSYIGGICG
-316 RSRSNSMIENCY
+316 RSEGDSIIENCY
-328 NAGNVYGNGK
+328 NTGYVYGATR

-346 NGATLQDCYNV
+346 NSATLQGCYNV
-357 GNVNG
+357 GKVNG
-362 KFNVGG
+362 KFYVGG
-368 IVGGSS
+368 IVGESS

-403 YIGYSLVENCYSQ
+403 YIGSSLVENCYSQ

-429 GNSNKVDFQNTY
+429 GNSNKVDFQNAY

-448 GNAIGYLKDATTE
+448 GDAIGYLKDATI
-461 KTEGKPSQA
+461 KQTEGKSSQA

-476 AYLLQAGREEAIWGQ
+476 TYLLQADREEPVWGQ

-631 GNVINGKSFR
+631 GKVTNGTSFHA
-641 IWLPIGKINSDN
+641 WSPMGMADEKGKIT
-653 GERMLYAGIFDG
+653 GYYKGIFDG
-665 KEHSISGLYAN
+665 NGHSISGVYVNRDEAAD
-676 LYDVPVEDSEYAFNK
+676 DVDMRFKGSI
-691 KSFAGLFGLYAG
+691 GLFGYHDG
-703 VTRNLRI
+703 VIRNLGI
-710 LDSYMRGEHDIGGI
+710 LDSYMRGNYYIGSI
-724 CGSAEGGTI
+724 CGYNNCGTI
-733 QNCDSTATVYGEFY
+733 QNCYSTAR
-747 VGGICGHS
+747 VGGVLYIGGISGRIHHG
-755 QSNSIIEN
+755 IVEN

-768 YIYGAD
+768 NVCGNRE
-774 GSIGGICGDNYSTI
+774 IGGICGDNYSII
-788 ESCYNIGI
+788 ESCYNIGSVS
-796 IEGNFSVGGI
+796 GNEDVGGI
-806 VGESFGLGNTIWIK
+806 AGWGYDVEDDSDSCKIV
-820 DCYNRGNVIGDTEKI
+820 DCYNMGKVTGKKNV
-835 GGIGGYISYSLVEN
+835 GGICGYDYCSLVEN

-865 CGNGYKADFQNAYY
+865 CGKGYKADFQNAYY
-879 DSNLYTGDAIGCLKD
+879 DVDLYTGDAFGCSED
-894 ATAEKTE
+894 ATIKQTE

-918 AGREEL
+918 ADREEP

-942 GARVYQNITYQ
+942 GAKVYQNITYQ
-953 DCAKDEAHTV
+953 DCVKDEAHTV

-1067 STQPSQKPS
+1067 STQPSES
-1076 EQPSGS
+1076 PSGS
-1082 PSQKPSESPS
+1082 PSQ
-1092 QKPSESPSQ
+1092 
-1101 KPSESPSQKPSEQP
+1101 QP

-1266 RKIFRARGAAKTTK
+1266 RKVFRARGAAKTTK

>member
-1 MMEKSRNR
+1 MEKSRNR

-26 LVFASANVADVNAEE
+26 LVFTSANVADVNAEE

-55 GSGVVE
+55 GAGVVE
-61 AEKNTG
+61 AKKTG

-80 AENTD
+80 AENID

-170 ANAVLTADIIVNK
+170 ANAVLTADITVNE
-183 DLLTSINTDDDGKV
+183 DLLTSINTDKDGNV

-206 LPMGKINAKN
+206 LPMGKINANN
-216 GQQML
+216 GQQMV

-251 FNKKNF
+251 FNKKSF
-257 AGLFGLDAGVTRNLR
+257 AGLFGLDAGVTRNLG
-272 ILDSYM
+272 IMDSYM

-304 VCGERYLGGICG
+304 VCGESYLGGICG
-316 RSRSNSMIENCY
+316 RSRSNSIIENCY
-328 NAGNVYGNGK
+328 NAGNVFGNGK

-429 GNSNKVDFQNTY
+429 GNSNKVDFQNAY

-448 GNAIGYLKDATTE
+448 GNAIGYLKDATI
-461 KTEGKPSQA
+461 KQTEGKTSQA

-476 AYLLQAGREEAIWGQ
+476 AYLLQAGREEPVWGQ

-503 LGGAKVYQVTEYKGC
+503 LGGAKVYQ
-518 IESTGIAG
+518 
-526 TTYNNANAPVVFG
+526 
-539 PHVYENGFCTIC
+539 
-551 SAYEPAVLTTGKYD
+551 
-565 IDANG
+565 
-570 EITNSDEAYEIGNAG
+570 
-585 QLYWFAGLVN
+585 
-595 GTLTDGTAQNLKANA
+595 
-610 VLTADITVNEDL
+610 
-622 LASINTDDD
+622 
-631 GNVINGKSFR
+631 
-641 IWLPIGKINSDN
+641 
-653 GERMLYAGIFDG
+653 
-665 KEHSISGLYAN
+665 
-676 LYDVPVEDSEYAFNK
+676 
-691 KSFAGLFGLYAG
+691 
-703 VTRNLRI
+703 
-710 LDSYMRGEHDIGGI
+710 
-724 CGSAEGGTI
+724 
-733 QNCDSTATVYGEFY
+733 
-747 VGGICGHS
+747 
-755 QSNSIIEN
+755 
-763 CYNAG
+763 
-768 YIYGAD
+768 
-774 GSIGGICGDNYSTI
+774 
-788 ESCYNIGI
+788 
-796 IEGNFSVGGI
+796 
-806 VGESFGLGNTIWIK
+806 
-820 DCYNRGNVIGDTEKI
+820 
-835 GGIGGYISYSLVEN
+835 
-849 CYSQA
+849 
-854 TVSGNTNVGGI
+854 
-865 CGNGYKADFQNAYY
+865 
-879 DSNLYTGDAIGCLKD
+879 
-894 ATAEKTE
+894 
-901 GKPSQAFES
+901 
-910 GEIAYLLQ
+910 
-918 AGREEL
+918 
-924 VWGQTLSGNDVQA
+924 
-937 YPVLG
+937 
-942 GARVYQNITYQ
+942 NITYQ

-963 YTYANEQ
+963 YAYANEQ

-1067 STQPSQKPS
+1067 STQPSES
-1076 EQPSGS
+1076 PSGS
-1082 PSQKPSESPS
+1082 PSQKPSEQPS
-1092 QKPSESPSQ
+1092 QKPSG
-1101 KPSESPSQKPSEQP
+1101 
-1115 SESPSQKPSGSPSQQ
+1115 SPSQKPSGSPSQQ
-1130 PGQDIKVPAKGT
+1130 PGQDIKVPVKGT

-1231 VKTTKLTKKNVGSQA
+1231 VKTTKLTKKNVGRQA

-1266 RKIFRARGAAKTTK
+1266 RKVFRARGAAKTTK

>member
-26 LVFASANVADVNAEE
+26 LVFTSANVADVNAEE

-55 GSGVVE
+55 GAGVVE

-85 LDAETADPDTETA
+85 LDAETAD
-98 DGTHTYK
+98 GTHTYK
-105 NGFCTDDGCDAYEP
+105 NGFCTDSGCSAYEP

-161 TDGTAQNLK
+161 TDGTAQNLG
-170 ANAVLTADIIVNK
+170 ANAVLTKNITVNE
-183 DLLTSINTDDDGKV
+183 DLLTSIKTDDDGNV
-197 TNGTSFRIW
+197 TNGSSFKAWR
-206 LPMGKINAKN
+206 PMGMADEN
-216 GQQML
+216 GEFTGH
-221 YAGIFDGKGHSISGL
+221 YKGIFDGNGYSISGL
-236 YANLYDA
+236 YVNRDEATADVN
-243 PVEDSEYA
+243 SR
-251 FNKKNF
+251 FKSSI
-257 AGLFGLDAGVTRNLR
+257 GLFGYHDGVTKNLG

-278 RGEYNIGGICGSA
+278 RGNYCIGGICGYND
-291 EGGTIQN
+291 GGTIQN
-298 CYSTAT
+298 CYSAAT
-304 VCGERYLGGICG
+304 VCGDSYIGGICG
-316 RSRSNSMIENCY
+316 RSEGDSIIENCY
-328 NAGNVYGNGK
+328 NTGYVYGATR

-346 NGATLQDCYNV
+346 NSATLQGCSNV
-357 GNVNG
+357 GNVKG
-362 KFNVGG
+362 KFYVGG
-368 IVGGSS
+368 IVGESY

-403 YIGYSLVENCYSQ
+403 HIGRSLVENCYSQ

-429 GNSNKVDFQNTY
+429 GNGYKADFQNAY

-476 AYLLQAGREEAIWGQ
+476 AYLLQADREEPVWGQ

-496 DVQAYPV
+496 DVQVYPV
-503 LGGAKVYQVTEYKGC
+503 LGGKKVYQVTEYKGC

-551 SAYEPAVLTTGKYD
+551 SAYEPAVFTTGKYD

-570 EITNSDEAYEIGNAG
+570 KITDSDEAYEIGNAG

-595 GTLTDGTAQNLKANA
+595 GTLTDGTAQNLGANA
-610 VLTADITVNEDL
+610 VLTADIIVNKDL

-631 GNVINGKSFR
+631 GNVTNGKSFR
-641 IWLPIGKINSDN
+641 AWSPMGMTDENGKIT
-653 GERMLYAGIFDG
+653 GYYKGIFDG
-665 KEHSISGLYAN
+665 NGHSISGVYVNRDEAVD
-676 LYDVPVEDSEYAFNK
+676 DVDIRF
-691 KSFAGLFGLYAG
+691 KSSIGLFGYHDG
-703 VTRNLRI
+703 VIRNLGI
-710 LDSYMRGEHDIGGI
+710 LDSYMRGNYCIGSI
-724 CGSAEGGTI
+724 CGYNNCGTI
-733 QNCDSTATVYGEFY
+733 QNCYSTAR
-747 VGGICGHS
+747 VGGVLYIGGISGRIHYG
-755 QSNSIIEN
+755 IVEN

-768 YIYGAD
+768 NVCGNRE
-774 GSIGGICGDNYSTI
+774 IGGICGDNYSII
-788 ESCYNIGI
+788 ESCYNIGSVS
-796 IEGNFSVGGI
+796 GNEDIGGIAGWGYDVEDDSDSCEIVDCYNMGKVTGKKNVGGI
-806 VGESFGLGNTIWIK
+806 
-820 DCYNRGNVIGDTEKI
+820 C
-835 GGIGGYISYSLVEN
+835 GYDYCSLVEN

-865 CGNGYKADFQNAYY
+865 CGKGYKADFQNAYY
-879 DSNLYTGDAIGCLKD
+879 DSNLYTGDAFGYSED
-894 ATAEKTE
+894 ATIKQTE
-901 GKPSQAFES
+901 GKSSQAFES

-918 AGREEL
+918 ADREEP
-924 VWGQTLSGNDVQA
+924 VWGQTLSGNDVQS

-942 GARVYQNITYQ
+942 GAKVYQNITYQ
-953 DCAKDEAHTV
+953 DCTKDEAHTI
-963 YTYANEQ
+963 YEYANDQ
-970 KQESYDYTLQEVKA
+970 KLTVYEYTLQETKA
-984 KEPKC
+984 KEPTC
-989 TEAGNKAYYKCSVC
+989 TEAGNTAYYKCNVC
-1003 GKLYTDQEGTNEVS
+1003 GKLYTDQEGTNEVPAES
-1017 ANTVVVPAKGHSFTW
+1017 VVLPAKGHSFTW
-1032 IIDREATEQA
+1032 IIDKEATEQA

-1067 STQPSQKPS
+1067 NAQPGEQPSQTPDAQPS
-1076 EQPSGS
+1076 QTPGEQP
-1082 PSQKPSESPS
+1082 
-1092 QKPSESPSQ
+1092 
-1101 KPSESPSQKPSEQP
+1101 EQDT
-1115 SESPSQKPSGSPSQQ
+1115 K
-1130 PGQDIKVPAKGT
+1130 IPAKGT
-1142 KLTAKGASYQVTSA
+1142 KLTAKGVSYQVTNA
-1156 AEKNPTVVYK
+1156 TGKNPTVAYA

-1174 VTIPDTVT
+1174 VTIPATVT
-1182 IDKVT
+1182 INNVT

-1206 VVIGKNVTKIGK
+1206 VVIGKNITKIGK
-1218 KAFYGCSKLKKIT
+1218 KAFYGCSKLKNIT

-1251 KKAAFKVPKKKISSY
+1251 KKATFKVSKKKISSY
-1266 RKIFRARGAAKTTK
+1266 RKIFKARGAAKTIK

>member
-1 MMEKSRNR
+1 MEKSRNR
-9 AVGRQVRKMIA
+9 AVGRQARKMIA

-26 LVFASANVADVNAEE
+26 LVFTSANVADVNAEE

-55 GSGVVE
+55 GAGVVE
-61 AEKNTG
+61 AKKTG

-85 LDAETADPDTETA
+85 LDAETADPDTENA

-183 DLLTSINTDDDGKV
+183 DLL
-197 TNGTSFRIW
+197 
-206 LPMGKINAKN
+206 
-216 GQQML
+216 
-221 YAGIFDGKGHSISGL
+221 
-236 YANLYDA
+236 
-243 PVEDSEYA
+243 
-251 FNKKNF
+251 
-257 AGLFGLDAGVTRNLR
+257 
-272 ILDSYM
+272 
-278 RGEYNIGGICGSA
+278 
-291 EGGTIQN
+291 
-298 CYSTAT
+298 
-304 VCGERYLGGICG
+304 
-316 RSRSNSMIENCY
+316 
-328 NAGNVYGNGK
+328 
-338 SIGGICGD
+338 
-346 NGATLQDCYNV
+346 
-357 GNVNG
+357 
-362 KFNVGG
+362 
-368 IVGGSS
+368 
-374 GSGNTIWI
+374 
-382 KDCYNRGNV
+382 
-391 IGDTKD
+391 
-397 IGGIGG
+397 
-403 YIGYSLVENCYSQ
+403 
-416 ATVSGN
+416 
-422 TNVGGIC
+422 
-429 GNSNKVDFQNTY
+429 
-441 YDSNLYT
+441 
-448 GNAIGYLKDATTE
+448 
-461 KTEGKPSQA
+461 
-470 FESGEI
+470 
-476 AYLLQAGREEAIWGQ
+476 
-491 TLSGN
+491 
-496 DVQAYPV
+496 
-503 LGGAKVYQVTEYKGC
+503 
-518 IESTGIAG
+518 
-526 TTYNNANAPVVFG
+526 
-539 PHVYENGFCTIC
+539 
-551 SAYEPAVLTTGKYD
+551 
-565 IDANG
+565 
-570 EITNSDEAYEIGNAG
+570 
-585 QLYWFAGLVN
+585 
-595 GTLTDGTAQNLKANA
+595 
-610 VLTADITVNEDL
+610 
-622 LASINTDDD
+622 ASINTDDD
-631 GNVINGKSFR
+631 GNVTNGTSFR

-676 LYDVPVEDSEYAFNK
+676 LYDVPVEDPGNIYINK
-691 KSFAGLFGLYAG
+691 NRAGLFGLYAG

-724 CGSAEGGTI
+724 CGRNEGGTI
-733 QNCDSTATVYGEFY
+733 QNCYSAATVCGDSYI
-747 VGGICGHS
+747 GGICGRS
-755 QSNSIIEN
+755 RSNSIIEN

-768 YIYGAD
+768 NVYGN
-774 GSIGGICGDNYSTI
+774 GRSIGGICGYNFSTI
-788 ESCYNIGI
+788 ENCYNVGKVN
-796 IEGNFSVGGI
+796 GKFYVGGI
-806 VGESFGLGNTIWIK
+806 VGESSGYDNTIWIK
-820 DCYNRGNVIGDTEKI
+820 DCYNRGNVIGDTKDI
-835 GGIGGYISYSLVEN
+835 GGIGGYIGSSLVEN

-865 CGNGYKADFQNAYY
+865 CGNSNKVDFQNAYY
-879 DSNLYTGDAIGCLKD
+879 DSNLYTGNAIGYLKD
-894 ATAEKTE
+894 ATIKQTE
-901 GKPSQAFES
+901 GKTSQAFES

-918 AGREEL
+918 VGREEP

-963 YTYANEQ
+963 YAYANEQ

-1067 STQPSQKPS
+1067 STQPSES
-1076 EQPSGS
+1076 PSGS
-1082 PSQKPSESPS
+1082 PSQKPSEQPSQKPSGSPS
-1092 QKPSESPSQ
+1092 QKPSG
-1101 KPSESPSQKPSEQP
+1101 
-1115 SESPSQKPSGSPSQQ
+1115 SPSQKPSGSPSQQ
-1130 PGQDIKVPAKGT
+1130 PEQDIKVPAKGT

-1266 RKIFRARGAAKTTK
+1266 RKVFRARGAAKTTK

>member
-20 AAMAAM
+20 VAMAAM
-26 LVFASANVADVNAEE
+26 LVFTSANVADVNAEE

-55 GSGVVE
+55 GAGVVE
-61 AEKNTG
+61 AKKTG
-67 EPEVENGGAENRE
+67 EPEVENGGAEKRE
-80 AENTD
+80 AENID

-105 NGFCTDDGCDAYEP
+105 NGFCTDDGCSAYEP

-170 ANAVLTADIIVNK
+170 ANVVLTADITVNE
-183 DLLTSINTDDDGKV
+183 DLLTSINTDDDGNV
-197 TNGTSFRIW
+197 TNGKSFRIW
-206 LPMGKINAKN
+206 LPMGKINGDN
-216 GQQML
+216 GQRML

-243 PVEDSEYA
+243 PVEDSDYTS
-251 FNKKNF
+251 NKNC
-257 AGLFGLDAGVTRNLR
+257 AGLFGSHAGVTRNLG
-272 ILDSYM
+272 IMDSYI
-278 RGEYNIGGICGSA
+278 RGDMCVGGICA
-291 EGGTIQN
+291 YNDGGTIQN
-298 CYSTAT
+298 CYSAAT
-304 VCGERYLGGICG
+304 VCGDSYIGGICG
-316 RSRSNSMIENCY
+316 RSRSNSIIENCY
-328 NAGNVYGNGK
+328 NAGYIYGADGN
-338 SIGGICGD
+338 IGGICGD
-346 NGATLQDCYNV
+346 NYSTIESCYNIGIV
-357 GNVNG
+357 KG
-362 KFNVGG
+362 KRYVGG
-368 IVGGSS
+368 IVGVSS

-403 YIGYSLVENCYSQ
+403 YIGSSLVENCYSQ

-429 GNSNKVDFQNTY
+429 GNSNKVDFQNAY

-476 AYLLQAGREEAIWGQ
+476 AYLLQADREE
-491 TLSGN
+491 
-496 DVQAYPV
+496 P
-503 LGGAKVYQVTEYKGC
+503 
-518 IESTGIAG
+518 
-526 TTYNNANAPVVFG
+526 
-539 PHVYENGFCTIC
+539 
-551 SAYEPAVLTTGKYD
+551 
-565 IDANG
+565 
-570 EITNSDEAYEIGNAG
+570 
-585 QLYWFAGLVN
+585 
-595 GTLTDGTAQNLKANA
+595 
-610 VLTADITVNEDL
+610 
-622 LASINTDDD
+622 
-631 GNVINGKSFR
+631 
-641 IWLPIGKINSDN
+641 
-653 GERMLYAGIFDG
+653 
-665 KEHSISGLYAN
+665 
-676 LYDVPVEDSEYAFNK
+676 
-691 KSFAGLFGLYAG
+691 
-703 VTRNLRI
+703 
-710 LDSYMRGEHDIGGI
+710 
-724 CGSAEGGTI
+724 
-733 QNCDSTATVYGEFY
+733 
-747 VGGICGHS
+747 
-755 QSNSIIEN
+755 
-763 CYNAG
+763 
-768 YIYGAD
+768 
-774 GSIGGICGDNYSTI
+774 
-788 ESCYNIGI
+788 
-796 IEGNFSVGGI
+796 
-806 VGESFGLGNTIWIK
+806 
-820 DCYNRGNVIGDTEKI
+820 
-835 GGIGGYISYSLVEN
+835 
-849 CYSQA
+849 
-854 TVSGNTNVGGI
+854 
-865 CGNGYKADFQNAYY
+865 
-879 DSNLYTGDAIGCLKD
+879 
-894 ATAEKTE
+894 
-901 GKPSQAFES
+901 
-910 GEIAYLLQ
+910 
-918 AGREEL
+918 
-924 VWGQTLSGNDVQA
+924 VWGQTLSGNDVQT

-942 GARVYQNITYQ
+942 GAKVYQNITYQ

-1060 AIPKLPS
+1060 AIPKLSS

-1076 EQPSGS
+1076 EA
-1082 PSQKPSESPS
+1082 PSQKPSEAPS
-1092 QKPSESPSQ
+1092 QKPSG
-1101 KPSESPSQKPSEQP
+1101 
-1115 SESPSQKPSGSPSQQ
+1115 SPSQKPSGSPSQQ
-1130 PGQDIKVPAKGT
+1130 PEQDIKVPAKGT

-1231 VKTTKLTKKNVGSQA
+1231 VKTTKLTKKNVGRQA

-1266 RKIFRARGAAKTTK
+1266 RKVFRARGAAKTTK

>member
-9 AVGRQVRKMIA
+9 AVGRQARKMIA

-26 LVFASANVADVNAEE
+26 LVFTSVNVADVNAEE

-55 GSGVVE
+55 GAGVVE
-61 AEKNTG
+61 AKKTG

-161 TDGTAQNLK
+161 IDGT
-170 ANAVLTADIIVNK
+170 V
-183 DLLTSINTDDDGKV
+183 
-197 TNGTSFRIW
+197 
-206 LPMGKINAKN
+206 
-216 GQQML
+216 
-221 YAGIFDGKGHSISGL
+221 
-236 YANLYDA
+236 
-243 PVEDSEYA
+243 
-251 FNKKNF
+251 
-257 AGLFGLDAGVTRNLR
+257 
-272 ILDSYM
+272 
-278 RGEYNIGGICGSA
+278 
-291 EGGTIQN
+291 
-298 CYSTAT
+298 
-304 VCGERYLGGICG
+304 
-316 RSRSNSMIENCY
+316 
-328 NAGNVYGNGK
+328 
-338 SIGGICGD
+338 
-346 NGATLQDCYNV
+346 
-357 GNVNG
+357 
-362 KFNVGG
+362 
-368 IVGGSS
+368 
-374 GSGNTIWI
+374 
-382 KDCYNRGNV
+382 
-391 IGDTKD
+391 
-397 IGGIGG
+397 
-403 YIGYSLVENCYSQ
+403 
-416 ATVSGN
+416 
-422 TNVGGIC
+422 
-429 GNSNKVDFQNTY
+429 
-441 YDSNLYT
+441 
-448 GNAIGYLKDATTE
+448 
-461 KTEGKPSQA
+461 
-470 FESGEI
+470 
-476 AYLLQAGREEAIWGQ
+476 
-491 TLSGN
+491 
-496 DVQAYPV
+496 
-503 LGGAKVYQVTEYKGC
+503 
-518 IESTGIAG
+518 
-526 TTYNNANAPVVFG
+526 
-539 PHVYENGFCTIC
+539 
-551 SAYEPAVLTTGKYD
+551 
-565 IDANG
+565 
-570 EITNSDEAYEIGNAG
+570 
-585 QLYWFAGLVN
+585 
-595 GTLTDGTAQNLKANA
+595 QNLKANA

-631 GNVINGKSFR
+631 GNVTNGTSFHA
-641 IWLPIGKINSDN
+641 WSPMGMADEKGKIT
-653 GERMLYAGIFDG
+653 GYYKGIFDG
-665 KEHSISGLYAN
+665 NGHSISGVYVNRDEAAD
-676 LYDVPVEDSEYAFNK
+676 DVDMRFKGSI
-691 KSFAGLFGLYAG
+691 GLFGYHDG
-703 VTRNLRI
+703 VIRNLGI
-710 LDSYMRGEHDIGGI
+710 LDSYMRGNYYIGSI
-724 CGSAEGGTI
+724 CGYNNCGTI
-733 QNCDSTATVYGEFY
+733 QNCYSTAR
-747 VGGICGHS
+747 VGGVLYIGGISGRIHHG
-755 QSNSIIEN
+755 IVEN

-768 YIYGAD
+768 NVCGNRE
-774 GSIGGICGDNYSTI
+774 IGGICGDNYSII
-788 ESCYNIGI
+788 ESCYNIGSVS
-796 IEGNFSVGGI
+796 GNEDVGGI
-806 VGESFGLGNTIWIK
+806 AGWGYDVEDDSDSCKIV
-820 DCYNRGNVIGDTEKI
+820 DCYNMGKVTGKKNV
-835 GGIGGYISYSLVEN
+835 GGICGYDYCSLVEN

-865 CGNGYKADFQNAYY
+865 CGKGYKADFQNAYY
-879 DSNLYTGDAIGCLKD
+879 DVDLYTGDAFGCSED
-894 ATAEKTE
+894 ATIKQTE

-910 GEIAYLLQ
+910 GEITYLLQ
-918 AGREEL
+918 AGREEAI
-924 VWGQTLSGNDVQA
+924 WGQTLSGNDVQA

-989 TEAGNKAYYKCSVC
+989 TEAGNKAYYKCSAC
-1003 GKLYTDQEGTNEVS
+1003 GKLYADQEGTNEVS

-1067 STQPSQKPS
+1067 STQPS
-1076 EQPSGS
+1076 ES
-1082 PSQKPSESPS
+1082 PSRKPSESPS
-1092 QKPSESPSQ
+1092 Q
-1101 KPSESPSQKPSEQP
+1101 QP

-1251 KKAAFKVPKKKISSY
+1251 KKATFKVPKKKISSY
-1266 RKIFRARGAAKTTK
+1266 RKVFRARGAAKTTK

>member
-26 LVFASANVADVNAEE
+26 LVFTSANVADVNAEE

-55 GSGVVE
+55 GAGVVE

-183 DLLTSINTDDDGKV
+183 DLLTSIKTDDDGNV
-197 TNGTSFRIW
+197 TNGSSFKAWR
-206 LPMGKINAKN
+206 PMGMADEN
-216 GQQML
+216 GEFTGH
-221 YAGIFDGKGHSISGL
+221 YKGIFDGNGHSISGL
-236 YANLYDA
+236 YVNRDEAADD
-243 PVEDSEYA
+243 VDTWFKSCI
-251 FNKKNF
+251 
-257 AGLFGLDAGVTRNLR
+257 GLFGYYSGVTRNLSV
-272 ILDSYM
+272 LDSYM
-278 RGEYNIGGICGSA
+278 RGKDCIGGICGICGSYD
-291 EGGTIQN
+291 GGTIQN
-298 CYSTAT
+298 CYSAAT
-304 VCGERYLGGICG
+304 VCGDSYIGGICG
-316 RSRSNSMIENCY
+316 RSEGDSIIENCY
-328 NAGNVYGNGK
+328 NTGYVYGATR

-346 NGATLQDCYNV
+346 NSATLQGCYNV
-357 GNVNG
+357 GNVKG
-362 KFNVGG
+362 KFYVGG
-368 IVGGSS
+368 IVGESF

-397 IGGIGG
+397 IGGICG
-403 YIGYSLVENCYSQ
+403 YDYC
-416 ATVSGN
+416 
-422 TNVGGIC
+422 
-429 GNSNKVDFQNTY
+429 
-441 YDSNLYT
+441 
-448 GNAIGYLKDATTE
+448 
-461 KTEGKPSQA
+461 
-470 FESGEI
+470 
-476 AYLLQAGREEAIWGQ
+476 
-491 TLSGN
+491 
-496 DVQAYPV
+496 
-503 LGGAKVYQVTEYKGC
+503 
-518 IESTGIAG
+518 
-526 TTYNNANAPVVFG
+526 
-539 PHVYENGFCTIC
+539 
-551 SAYEPAVLTTGKYD
+551 
-565 IDANG
+565 
-570 EITNSDEAYEIGNAG
+570 
-585 QLYWFAGLVN
+585 
-595 GTLTDGTAQNLKANA
+595 
-610 VLTADITVNEDL
+610 
-622 LASINTDDD
+622 
-631 GNVINGKSFR
+631 
-641 IWLPIGKINSDN
+641 
-653 GERMLYAGIFDG
+653 
-665 KEHSISGLYAN
+665 
-676 LYDVPVEDSEYAFNK
+676 
-691 KSFAGLFGLYAG
+691 
-703 VTRNLRI
+703 
-710 LDSYMRGEHDIGGI
+710 
-724 CGSAEGGTI
+724 
-733 QNCDSTATVYGEFY
+733 
-747 VGGICGHS
+747 
-755 QSNSIIEN
+755 
-763 CYNAG
+763 
-768 YIYGAD
+768 
-774 GSIGGICGDNYSTI
+774 
-788 ESCYNIGI
+788 
-796 IEGNFSVGGI
+796 
-806 VGESFGLGNTIWIK
+806 
-820 DCYNRGNVIGDTEKI
+820 
-835 GGIGGYISYSLVEN
+835 SLVEN

-879 DSNLYTGDAIGCLKD
+879 DSNLYTGNAIGYLKD
-894 ATAEKTE
+894 ATTEKTEGKTSQTFESGEIAYLLQADREEPVWGQTLSGNDMQTYPVLGGAKVYQVTEYKGCIESTGIAGTTYNNANAPVFGSHVYENGFCTICSAYEPAVLTTGKYDIDANGEITDSDKAYEIGNAGQLYWFAGLVNGTLTDGTVQNLKANAVLTADIIVNKDLLTSINTDDDGNVTNGTSFRIWLPIGKINSDNGKQMLYAGIFDGKGYSISGMYANLYDAPVEDPKNIYNNKNFAGLFGLHAGVTRNLGILDSYMRGEYSIGGICGCNDGGTIQNCYSAATVCGDSDIGGICGSSEGDSIIENSYNAGYVYGADGSIGGICGDNSATLQKCYNVGTVKGEFKVGGIVGGSSGSGNTIWLKDCYNRGSVIGDTRDIGGIGGYIGYSLVENCYSQATVSGNTNVGGICGDGRADTFQNTYYDSNLYTGDALGYYSEDATIKQTE

-910 GEIAYLLQ
+910 GEITYLLQ
-918 AGREEL
+918 AGREEAI
-924 VWGQTLSGNDVQA
+924 WGQTLSGNDVQT

-942 GARVYQNITYQ
+942 GAKVYQNITYQ

-989 TEAGNKAYYKCSVC
+989 TEAGNKAYYKCSAC
-1003 GKLYTDQEGTNEVS
+1003 GKLYADQEGTNEVS

-1067 STQPSQKPS
+1067 GT
-1076 EQPSGS
+1076 
-1082 PSQKPSESPS
+1082 
-1092 QKPSESPSQ
+1092 
-1101 KPSESPSQKPSEQP
+1101 QP
-1115 SESPSQKPSGSPSQQ
+1115 SESPSQKPSGSPSQQPSQKPSEAPSQQ

-1266 RKIFRARGAAKTTK
+1266 RKAFRARGAAKTTK

>member
-26 LVFASANVADVNAEE
+26 LVFTSANVADVNAEE

-55 GSGVVE
+55 GAGVVE
-61 AEKNTG
+61 AKKTG

-80 AENTD
+80 AENID

-170 ANAVLTADIIVNK
+170 ANAVLTADITVNE
-183 DLLTSINTDDDGKV
+183 DLLTSINTDKDGNV

-206 LPMGKINAKN
+206 LPMGKINANN

-251 FNKKNF
+251 FNKKSF
-257 AGLFGLDAGVTRNLR
+257 AGLFGLDAGVTRNLG

-304 VCGERYLGGICG
+304 VCGESYLGGICG
-316 RSRSNSMIENCY
+316 RSRSNSIIENCY
-328 NAGNVYGNGK
+328 NAGNVFGNGK

-429 GNSNKVDFQNTY
+429 GNSNKVDFQNAY

-448 GNAIGYLKDATTE
+448 GNAIGYLKDATI
-461 KTEGKPSQA
+461 KQTEGKPTQA

-496 DVQAYPV
+496 DVQAYPI

-565 IDANG
+565 IDVNG
-570 EITNSDEAYEIGNAG
+570 EITDSDEAYEIGNAG

-595 GTLTDGTAQNLKANA
+595 GTLTDGTAQNLKANV

-622 LASINTDDD
+622 LTSINTDDD
-631 GNVINGKSFR
+631 GNVTNGSSFKAWR
-641 IWLPIGKINSDN
+641 PMGMADEKGNLTGW
-653 GERMLYAGIFDG
+653 YTGIFDG
-665 KEHSISGLYAN
+665 NGHSISGLYVNRDEAAD
-676 LYDVPVEDSEYAFNK
+676 DVHTWF
-691 KSFAGLFGLYAG
+691 KSCIGLFGYYSG
-703 VTRNLRI
+703 VTRNLSV
-710 LDSYMRGEHDIGGI
+710 LDSYMRGKDCIGGI
-724 CGSAEGGTI
+724 CGYNDGGTI
-733 QNCDSTATVYGEFY
+733 QNCYSAATVCGDSYI
-747 VGGICGHS
+747 GGICGRS
-755 QSNSIIEN
+755 EGDSIIEN
-763 CYNAG
+763 CYNTG
-768 YIYGAD
+768 YVYGATR
-774 GSIGGICGDNYSTI
+774 SIGGICGDNSATMQG
-788 ESCYNIGI
+788 CYNV
-796 IEGNFSVGGI
+796 GNVNGKFYVGGI
-806 VGESFGLGNTIWIK
+806 VGESSGLGNTIWIK
-820 DCYNRGNVIGDTEKI
+820 DCYNRGNVIGDTKDI
-835 GGIGGYISYSLVEN
+835 GGIGGYIGSSLVEN

-865 CGNGYKADFQNAYY
+865 CGNSNKVDFQNAYY

-918 AGREEL
+918 AGREEAI
-924 VWGQTLSGNDVQA
+924 WGQTLSGNDVQA

-1060 AIPKLPS
+1060 AIPKLSS

-1076 EQPSGS
+1076 EA
-1082 PSQKPSESPS
+1082 
-1092 QKPSESPSQ
+1092 
-1101 KPSESPSQKPSEQP
+1101 
-1115 SESPSQKPSGSPSQQ
+1115 PSQKPSGSPSQQ

-1231 VKTTKLTKKNVGSQA
+1231 VKTTKLTKKNVGRQA

-1251 KKAAFKVPKKKISSY
+1251 KKATFKVPKKKISSY
-1266 RKIFRARGAAKTTK
+1266 RKVFRARGAAKTTK

>member
-1 MMEKSRNR
+1 MEKSRNR

-26 LVFASANVADVNAEE
+26 LVFTSANVADVNAEE

-55 GSGVVE
+55 GAGVVE
-61 AEKNTG
+61 AKKTG

-161 TDGTAQNLK
+161 TDGTVQNLK

-183 DLLTSINTDDDGKV
+183 DLLTSINTDEDGNV
-197 TNGTSFRIW
+197 TNGKSFRIW
-206 LPMGKINAKN
+206 LPMGKINANN
-216 GQQML
+216 GQQMV

-251 FNKKNF
+251 FNKKSF
-257 AGLFGLDAGVTRNLR
+257 AGLFGLDAGVTRNLG
-272 ILDSYM
+272 IMDSYM

-304 VCGERYLGGICG
+304 VCGESYLGGICG
-316 RSRSNSMIENCY
+316 RSRSNSIIENCY
-328 NAGNVYGNGK
+328 NAGNVFGNGK

-429 GNSNKVDFQNTY
+429 GNSNKVDFQNAY

-448 GNAIGYLKDATTE
+448 GNAIGYLKDATI
-461 KTEGKPSQA
+461 KQTEGKPSQA

-476 AYLLQAGREEAIWGQ
+476 TYLLQADREEAIWGQ

-496 DVQAYPV
+496 DVQ
-503 LGGAKVYQVTEYKGC
+503 T
-518 IESTGIAG
+518 
-526 TTYNNANAPVVFG
+526 
-539 PHVYENGFCTIC
+539 
-551 SAYEPAVLTTGKYD
+551 
-565 IDANG
+565 
-570 EITNSDEAYEIGNAG
+570 
-585 QLYWFAGLVN
+585 
-595 GTLTDGTAQNLKANA
+595 
-610 VLTADITVNEDL
+610 
-622 LASINTDDD
+622 
-631 GNVINGKSFR
+631 
-641 IWLPIGKINSDN
+641 
-653 GERMLYAGIFDG
+653 
-665 KEHSISGLYAN
+665 
-676 LYDVPVEDSEYAFNK
+676 
-691 KSFAGLFGLYAG
+691 
-703 VTRNLRI
+703 
-710 LDSYMRGEHDIGGI
+710 
-724 CGSAEGGTI
+724 
-733 QNCDSTATVYGEFY
+733 
-747 VGGICGHS
+747 
-755 QSNSIIEN
+755 
-763 CYNAG
+763 
-768 YIYGAD
+768 
-774 GSIGGICGDNYSTI
+774 
-788 ESCYNIGI
+788 
-796 IEGNFSVGGI
+796 
-806 VGESFGLGNTIWIK
+806 
-820 DCYNRGNVIGDTEKI
+820 
-835 GGIGGYISYSLVEN
+835 
-849 CYSQA
+849 
-854 TVSGNTNVGGI
+854 
-865 CGNGYKADFQNAYY
+865 
-879 DSNLYTGDAIGCLKD
+879 
-894 ATAEKTE
+894 
-901 GKPSQAFES
+901 
-910 GEIAYLLQ
+910 
-918 AGREEL
+918 
-924 VWGQTLSGNDVQA
+924 

-1067 STQPSQKPS
+1067 GTQPSETPSQKPS
-1076 EQPSGS
+1076 EQPSEAPS
-1082 PSQKPSESPS
+1082 QKPSEAPSQKPSESPS
-1092 QKPSESPSQ
+1092 QKPSEM
-1101 KPSESPSQKPSEQP
+1101 
-1115 SESPSQKPSGSPSQQ
+1115 PSQQ

-1142 KLTAKGASYQVTSA
+1142 KLTAKGASYQVTDA
-1156 AEKNPTVVYK
+1156 AEKNPTVVYV

-1231 VKTTKLTKKNVGSQA
+1231 VKTTKLTKKNVGRQA

-1251 KKAAFKVPKKKISSY
+1251 KKATFKVPKKKISSY
-1266 RKIFRARGAAKTTK
+1266 RKVFRARGAAKTTK

>member
-1 MMEKSRNR
+1 MTEKNKNR
-9 AVGRQVRKMIA
+9 PIGRQVRKMIA

-26 LVFASANVADVNAEE
+26 LVFTYANVADVNAEE

-55 GSGVVE
+55 GAGVVE

-183 DLLTSINTDDDGKV
+183 DLLTSINTDKDGNV

-206 LPMGKINAKN
+206 LPMGKINADN
-216 GQQML
+216 GQRML
-221 YAGIFDGKGHSISGL
+221 YAGIFDGKEHSISGL
-236 YANLYDA
+236 YANMYDA
-243 PVEDSEYA
+243 PVEDSDYTS
-251 FNKKNF
+251 NKNC
-257 AGLFGLDAGVTRNLR
+257 AGLFGFHAGVTRNLG
-272 ILDSYM
+272 IMDSYI
-278 RGEYNIGGICGSA
+278 RGESCVAGICA
-291 EGGTIQN
+291 YNDAGTIQN

-304 VCGERYLGGICG
+304 VCGDSYIGGICG
-316 RSRSNSMIENCY
+316 RSRSNSIIENCY
-328 NAGNVYGNGK
+328 NAGYIYGATR
-338 SIGGICGD
+338 SIGGICG
-346 NGATLQDCYNV
+346 NNYSTIENCYNV

-362 KFNVGG
+362 KFYVGG
-368 IVGGSS
+368 IVGESS
-374 GSGNTIWI
+374 GLGNTIWI

-403 YIGYSLVENCYSQ
+403 YIGSSLVENCYSQ

-429 GNSNKVDFQNTY
+429 GNSNKVDFQNAY

-448 GNAIGYLKDATTE
+448 GNAIGYLKAATI
-461 KTEGKPSQA
+461 KQTEGKSSQA

-496 DVQAYPV
+496 DVQAYPI
-503 LGGAKVYQVTEYKGC
+503 LGGAK
-518 IESTGIAG
+518 
-526 TTYNNANAPVVFG
+526 
-539 PHVYENGFCTIC
+539 
-551 SAYEPAVLTTGKYD
+551 
-565 IDANG
+565 
-570 EITNSDEAYEIGNAG
+570 
-585 QLYWFAGLVN
+585 
-595 GTLTDGTAQNLKANA
+595 
-610 VLTADITVNEDL
+610 
-622 LASINTDDD
+622 
-631 GNVINGKSFR
+631 
-641 IWLPIGKINSDN
+641 
-653 GERMLYAGIFDG
+653 
-665 KEHSISGLYAN
+665 
-676 LYDVPVEDSEYAFNK
+676 
-691 KSFAGLFGLYAG
+691 
-703 VTRNLRI
+703 
-710 LDSYMRGEHDIGGI
+710 
-724 CGSAEGGTI
+724 
-733 QNCDSTATVYGEFY
+733 
-747 VGGICGHS
+747 
-755 QSNSIIEN
+755 
-763 CYNAG
+763 
-768 YIYGAD
+768 
-774 GSIGGICGDNYSTI
+774 
-788 ESCYNIGI
+788 
-796 IEGNFSVGGI
+796 
-806 VGESFGLGNTIWIK
+806 
-820 DCYNRGNVIGDTEKI
+820 
-835 GGIGGYISYSLVEN
+835 
-849 CYSQA
+849 
-854 TVSGNTNVGGI
+854 
-865 CGNGYKADFQNAYY
+865 
-879 DSNLYTGDAIGCLKD
+879 
-894 ATAEKTE
+894 
-901 GKPSQAFES
+901 
-910 GEIAYLLQ
+910 
-918 AGREEL
+918 
-924 VWGQTLSGNDVQA
+924 
-937 YPVLG
+937 
-942 GARVYQNITYQ
+942 VYQNITYQ

-1076 EQPSGS
+1076 E
-1082 PSQKPSESPS
+1082 
-1092 QKPSESPSQ
+1092 
-1101 KPSESPSQKPSEQP
+1101 SPSQKPSEQP
-1115 SESPSQKPSGSPSQQ
+1115 SGLPSQKPSESPSQQ

-1206 VVIGKNVTKIGK
+1206 VVIGKNVTMIGK

-1231 VKTTKLTKKNVGSQA
+1231 VKTTKLTKKNVGRQA

-1266 RKIFRARGAAKTTK
+1266 RKVFRARGAAKTTK

>member
-26 LVFASANVADVNAEE
+26 LVFTSANVADVNAEE

-55 GSGVVE
+55 GAGVVE
-61 AEKNTG
+61 AKKTG

-80 AENTD
+80 AENID

-170 ANAVLTADIIVNK
+170 ANAVLTADITVNE
-183 DLLTSINTDDDGKV
+183 DLLTSINADEDGNV
-197 TNGTSFRIW
+197 TNGSSFKAWR
-206 LPMGKINAKN
+206 PMGMADEK
-216 GQQML
+216 GYL
-221 YAGIFDGKGHSISGL
+221 TGWYTGIFDGNGHSISGL
-236 YANLYDA
+236 YVNRDESDD
-243 PVEDSEYA
+243 VDDR
-251 FNKKNF
+251 FKVGI
-257 AGLFGLDAGVTRNLR
+257 GLFGYYSGLTRNLSV
-272 ILDSYM
+272 LDSYM
-278 RGEYNIGGICGSA
+278 RGESSVGGIIGYIGYNKTGTVQNCYSAATVWGIDSIGGICGS
-291 EGGTIQN
+291 
-298 CYSTAT
+298 S
-304 VCGERYLGGICG
+304 GGI
-316 RSRSNSMIENCY
+316 SKIENCY
-328 NAGNVYGNGK
+328 NMGNICGETEV
-338 SIGGICGD
+338 GGICGD
-346 NGATLQDCYNV
+346 NHAIIKNCYNV
-357 GNVNG
+357 GSVKG
-362 KFNVGG
+362 EMNVGG
-368 IVGGSS
+368 ITGANTK
-374 GSGNTIWI
+374 GNNVEEEIT
-382 KDCYNRGNV
+382 DCYNRGNV
-391 IGDTKD
+391 TGDRSV
-397 IGGIGG
+397 GGISG
-403 YIGYSLVENCYSQ
+403 YDRYGLIENCYSQ
-416 ATVSGN
+416 SIVSGN

-429 GNSNKVDFQNTY
+429 GNGREDTFHNTY
-441 YDSNLYT
+441 YDSNLYV
-448 GNAIGYLKDATTE
+448 GDAIGYKEGALTTE

-476 AYLLQAGREEAIWGQ
+476 TYLLQADREEPVWGQ

-570 EITNSDEAYEIGNAG
+570 EKTDSDEAYEIGNAG

-595 GTLTDGTAQNLKANA
+595 GTLTDGTAQNLKANV

-622 LASINTDDD
+622 LTSINTDDN
-631 GNVINGKSFR
+631 GNVTNGSSFKAWR
-641 IWLPIGKINSDN
+641 PMGMADEKGNLTGW
-653 GERMLYAGIFDG
+653 YTGIFDG
-665 KEHSISGLYAN
+665 NGHSISGLYVNRDEAAD
-676 LYDVPVEDSEYAFNK
+676 DVHTWF
-691 KSFAGLFGLYAG
+691 KSCIGLFGYYSG
-703 VTRNLRI
+703 VTRNLSV
-710 LDSYMRGEHDIGGI
+710 LDSYMRGKDCIGGI
-724 CGSAEGGTI
+724 CGYNDGGTI
-733 QNCDSTATVYGEFY
+733 QNCYSAATVCGDSYI
-747 VGGICGHS
+747 GGICGRS
-755 QSNSIIEN
+755 EGDSIIEN
-763 CYNAG
+763 CYNTG
-768 YIYGAD
+768 YVYGAAR
-774 GSIGGICGDNYSTI
+774 SIGGICGDNSATLQG
-788 ESCYNIGI
+788 CYNV
-796 IEGNFSVGGI
+796 GNVNGKFYVGGI
-806 VGESFGLGNTIWIK
+806 VGESSGSGNTIWIK
-820 DCYNRGNVIGDTEKI
+820 DCYNRGNVIGDTKDI
-835 GGIGGYISYSLVEN
+835 GGIGGYIGSSLVEN

-865 CGNGYKADFQNAYY
+865 CGNSNKVDFQNAYY
-879 DSNLYTGDAIGCLKD
+879 DSNLYTGNAIGYLKD
-894 ATAEKTE
+894 ATIKQTE
-901 GKPSQAFES
+901 GKTSQAFES

-918 AGREEL
+918 AGREEAI
-924 VWGQTLSGNDVQA
+924 WGQTLSGNDVQA

-989 TEAGNKAYYKCSVC
+989 TEAGNKAYYKCSAC

-1067 STQPSQKPS
+1067 STQPSESPSQK
-1076 EQPSGS
+1076 PSGS
-1082 PSQKPSESPS
+1082 PSQKPSEAPS
-1092 QKPSESPSQ
+1092 QKPSGSPSQ
-1101 KPSESPSQKPSEQP
+1101 Q
-1115 SESPSQKPSGSPSQQ
+1115 PSGSPSQQ

-1266 RKIFRARGAAKTTK
+1266 RKVFRARGAAKTTK

>member
-1 MMEKSRNR
+1 MEKSRNR

-26 LVFASANVADVNAEE
+26 LVFTSANVADVNAEE

-55 GSGVVE
+55 GAGVVE
-61 AEKNTG
+61 AKKTG

-80 AENTD
+80 AENID

-119 AVLTTGKYDIDA
+119 AVLTTGKYDIDV

-183 DLLTSINTDDDGKV
+183 DLLTSINTDEDGNV

-206 LPMGKINAKN
+206 LPMGKINSDN
-216 GQQML
+216 GKPMM
-221 YAGIFDGKGHSISGL
+221 YAGTFDGKGYSISGV

-243 PVEDSEYA
+243 PVEDPKNIYN
-251 FNKKNF
+251 NKDY
-257 AGLFGLDAGVTRNLR
+257 AGLFGLHAGVTRNLSV
-272 ILDSYM
+272 LDSYM
-278 RGEYNIGGICGSA
+278 RGEDCIGGICGN
-291 EGGTIQN
+291 EDGGTIQN
-298 CYSTAT
+298 CYSAAT
-304 VCGERYLGGICG
+304 VCGDSYLGGICG
-316 RSRSNSMIENCY
+316 RSEGDSIIENCY
-328 NAGNVYGNGK
+328 NTGYVYGADGN
-338 SIGGICGD
+338 IGGICGD
-346 NGATLQDCYNV
+346 NYSTIESCYNIGIV
-357 GNVNG
+357 KG
-362 KFNVGG
+362 KRYVGG
-368 IVGGSS
+368 IVGVSS

-391 IGDTKD
+391 IGDTEK

-403 YIGYSLVENCYSQ
+403 YISYSLVENCYSQ

-429 GNSNKVDFQNTY
+429 GNGREDTFHNTY
-441 YDSNLYT
+441 YDSNLYV
-448 GNAIGYLKDATTE
+448 GDAIGYKEGALTTE

-476 AYLLQAGREEAIWGQ
+476 TYLLQADREEPVWGQ

-551 SAYEPAVLTTGKYD
+551 SAYEPAVLTTGTYD

-570 EITNSDEAYEIGNAG
+570 EKTDSDEAYEIGNAG

-595 GTLTDGTAQNLKANA
+595 GTLTDGTAQNLKANV

-622 LASINTDDD
+622 LTSINTDDD
-631 GNVINGKSFR
+631 GNVTNGSSFKAWR
-641 IWLPIGKINSDN
+641 PMGMADEKGNLTGW
-653 GERMLYAGIFDG
+653 YTGIFDG
-665 KEHSISGLYAN
+665 NGHSISGLYVNRDEAAD
-676 LYDVPVEDSEYAFNK
+676 DVHTWF
-691 KSFAGLFGLYAG
+691 KSCIGLFGYYSG
-703 VTRNLRI
+703 VTRNLSV
-710 LDSYMRGEHDIGGI
+710 LDSYMRGKDCIGGI
-724 CGSAEGGTI
+724 CGYNDGGTI
-733 QNCDSTATVYGEFY
+733 QNCYSAATVCGDSYI
-747 VGGICGHS
+747 GGICGRS
-755 QSNSIIEN
+755 EGDSIIEN
-763 CYNAG
+763 CYNTG
-768 YIYGAD
+768 YVYGAAR
-774 GSIGGICGDNYSTI
+774 SIGGICGDNSATLQG
-788 ESCYNIGI
+788 CYNV
-796 IEGNFSVGGI
+796 GNVNGKFYVGGI
-806 VGESFGLGNTIWIK
+806 VGESSGSGNTIWIK
-820 DCYNRGNVIGDTEKI
+820 DCYNRGNVIGDTKDI
-835 GGIGGYISYSLVEN
+835 GGIGGYIGSSLVEN

-865 CGNGYKADFQNAYY
+865 CGNSNKVDFQNAYY
-879 DSNLYTGDAIGCLKD
+879 DSNLYTGNAIGYLKD
-894 ATAEKTE
+894 ATIKQTE
-901 GKPSQAFES
+901 GKTSQAFES
-910 GEIAYLLQ
+910 GEITYLLQ
-918 AGREEL
+918 EGREEAI
-924 VWGQTLSGNDVQA
+924 WGQTLSGNDVQA

-942 GARVYQNITYQ
+942 GAKVYQNITYQ

-989 TEAGNKAYYKCSVC
+989 TEAGNKAYYKCSAC

-1067 STQPSQKPS
+1067 STQPSES
-1076 EQPSGS
+1076 PSGS
-1082 PSQKPSESPS
+1082 PSQQPSEAPS
-1092 QKPSESPSQ
+1092 QK
-1101 KPSESPSQKPSEQP
+1101 P

-1231 VKTTKLTKKNVGSQA
+1231 VKTTKLTKKNVGRQA

-1266 RKIFRARGAAKTTK
+1266 RKVFRARGAAKTTK

>member
-1 MMEKSRNR
+1 MEKSRNR
-9 AVGRQVRKMIA
+9 AVGRQARKMIA

-26 LVFASANVADVNAEE
+26 LVFTSANVADVNAEE

-55 GSGVVE
+55 GAGVVE
-61 AEKNTG
+61 AKKTG

-85 LDAETADPDTETA
+85 LDAETADPDTENA

-183 DLLTSINTDDDGKV
+183 DLL
-197 TNGTSFRIW
+197 
-206 LPMGKINAKN
+206 
-216 GQQML
+216 
-221 YAGIFDGKGHSISGL
+221 
-236 YANLYDA
+236 
-243 PVEDSEYA
+243 
-251 FNKKNF
+251 
-257 AGLFGLDAGVTRNLR
+257 
-272 ILDSYM
+272 
-278 RGEYNIGGICGSA
+278 
-291 EGGTIQN
+291 
-298 CYSTAT
+298 
-304 VCGERYLGGICG
+304 
-316 RSRSNSMIENCY
+316 
-328 NAGNVYGNGK
+328 
-338 SIGGICGD
+338 
-346 NGATLQDCYNV
+346 
-357 GNVNG
+357 
-362 KFNVGG
+362 
-368 IVGGSS
+368 
-374 GSGNTIWI
+374 
-382 KDCYNRGNV
+382 
-391 IGDTKD
+391 
-397 IGGIGG
+397 
-403 YIGYSLVENCYSQ
+403 
-416 ATVSGN
+416 
-422 TNVGGIC
+422 
-429 GNSNKVDFQNTY
+429 
-441 YDSNLYT
+441 
-448 GNAIGYLKDATTE
+448 
-461 KTEGKPSQA
+461 
-470 FESGEI
+470 
-476 AYLLQAGREEAIWGQ
+476 
-491 TLSGN
+491 
-496 DVQAYPV
+496 
-503 LGGAKVYQVTEYKGC
+503 
-518 IESTGIAG
+518 
-526 TTYNNANAPVVFG
+526 
-539 PHVYENGFCTIC
+539 
-551 SAYEPAVLTTGKYD
+551 
-565 IDANG
+565 
-570 EITNSDEAYEIGNAG
+570 
-585 QLYWFAGLVN
+585 
-595 GTLTDGTAQNLKANA
+595 
-610 VLTADITVNEDL
+610 
-622 LASINTDDD
+622 ASINTDDD
-631 GNVINGKSFR
+631 GNVTNGTSFR

-676 LYDVPVEDSEYAFNK
+676 LYDVPVEDPGNIYINK
-691 KSFAGLFGLYAG
+691 NRAGLFGLYAG

-724 CGSAEGGTI
+724 CGRNEGGTI
-733 QNCDSTATVYGEFY
+733 QNCYSAATVCGDSYIGGICGRSRSNSIIENCYNAGNVYGNGRSIGGICGYNFSTIENCYNVGKVNGKFY
-747 VGGICGHS
+747 VGGIVGESSGYDNTIWIKDCYNRGNVIGDTKDIGGIGGYIGSSLVENCYSQATVSGNTNVGGICGNSNKVDFQNAYYDSNLYTGNAIGYLKDATIKQTEGKPSQAFESGEIAYLLQADREEPVWGQTLSGNDVQTYPVLGGAKVYQVTEYKGCIESTGIAGTTYNNANAPVFEPHVYENGFCTICSAYEPAVLTTGKYDIDVNGEITDSDEAYEIGNAGQLYWFAGLVNGTLTDGTAQNLKANAVLTADIIVNKDLLTSINTDDDGNVTNGKSFRIWLPIGKINSYKRKPMLYAGIFDGKGHSISGVYANLYDAPVEDPKNIYNNKDYAGLFGLLEGVTRNLSVIDSYMRGDYCIGGICGNEDGGTIQNCYSAATVCGDSYIGGICGRS

-774 GSIGGICGDNYSTI
+774 GSIGGICGDNCATLQG
-788 ESCYNIGI
+788 CYNVGI
-796 IEGNFSVGGI
+796 VKGKRCVGGI
-806 VGESFGLGNTIWIK
+806 VGVSSGLGNTIWLK
-820 DCYNRGNVIGDTEKI
+820 DCYNKGSVIGNTIET
-835 GGIGGYISYSLVEN
+835 GGIGGYIGYSLVEN

-865 CGNGYKADFQNAYY
+865 CGNSNKVDFQNAYY
-879 DSNLYTGDAIGCLKD
+879 DSNLYTGNAIGYLKD
-894 ATAEKTE
+894 ATIKQTE
-901 GKPSQAFES
+901 GKTSQAFES

-918 AGREEL
+918 VGREEP

-963 YTYANEQ
+963 YAYANEQ

-1067 STQPSQKPS
+1067 STQPSES
-1076 EQPSGS
+1076 PSGS
-1082 PSQKPSESPS
+1082 PSQKPSEQPSQKPSGSPS
-1092 QKPSESPSQ
+1092 QKPSG
-1101 KPSESPSQKPSEQP
+1101 
-1115 SESPSQKPSGSPSQQ
+1115 SPSQKPSGSPSQQ
-1130 PGQDIKVPAKGT
+1130 PEQDIKVPAKGT

-1266 RKIFRARGAAKTTK
+1266 RKVFRARGAAKTTK

>member
-26 LVFASANVADVNAEE
+26 LVFTSANVADVNAEE

-55 GSGVVE
+55 GAGVVE
-61 AEKNTG
+61 AKKTG

-80 AENTD
+80 AENID

-170 ANAVLTADIIVNK
+170 ANVVLTADITVNE

-206 LPMGKINAKN
+206 LPMGKINADN
-216 GQQML
+216 GQQMV
-221 YAGIFDGKGHSISGL
+221 YAGIFDGKEHSISGL
-236 YANLYDA
+236 YANLYDV
-243 PVEDSEYA
+243 PVEDPGNIYI
-251 FNKKNF
+251 NKNR
-257 AGLFGLDAGVTRNLR
+257 AGLFGLYAGVTRNLR

-278 RGEYNIGGICGSA
+278 RGEHDIGGICGRN

-298 CYSTAT
+298 CYSAAT
-304 VCGERYLGGICG
+304 VCGDSYIGGICG
-316 RSRSNSMIENCY
+316 RSRSNSIIENCY
-328 NAGNVYGNGK
+328 NAGNVYGNGR
-338 SIGGICGD
+338 SIGGICGY
-346 NGATLQDCYNV
+346 NFSIIENCYNV
-357 GNVNG
+357 GKVNG
-362 KFNVGG
+362 KFYVGG
-368 IVGGSS
+368 IVGESS
-374 GSGNTIWI
+374 GYDNTIWI

-403 YIGYSLVENCYSQ
+403 YIGSSLVENCYSQ

-429 GNSNKVDFQNTY
+429 GNSNKVDFQNAY

-476 AYLLQAGREEAIWGQ
+476 AYLLQADREE
-491 TLSGN
+491 
-496 DVQAYPV
+496 P
-503 LGGAKVYQVTEYKGC
+503 
-518 IESTGIAG
+518 
-526 TTYNNANAPVVFG
+526 
-539 PHVYENGFCTIC
+539 
-551 SAYEPAVLTTGKYD
+551 
-565 IDANG
+565 
-570 EITNSDEAYEIGNAG
+570 
-585 QLYWFAGLVN
+585 
-595 GTLTDGTAQNLKANA
+595 
-610 VLTADITVNEDL
+610 
-622 LASINTDDD
+622 
-631 GNVINGKSFR
+631 
-641 IWLPIGKINSDN
+641 
-653 GERMLYAGIFDG
+653 
-665 KEHSISGLYAN
+665 
-676 LYDVPVEDSEYAFNK
+676 
-691 KSFAGLFGLYAG
+691 
-703 VTRNLRI
+703 
-710 LDSYMRGEHDIGGI
+710 
-724 CGSAEGGTI
+724 
-733 QNCDSTATVYGEFY
+733 
-747 VGGICGHS
+747 
-755 QSNSIIEN
+755 
-763 CYNAG
+763 
-768 YIYGAD
+768 
-774 GSIGGICGDNYSTI
+774 
-788 ESCYNIGI
+788 
-796 IEGNFSVGGI
+796 
-806 VGESFGLGNTIWIK
+806 
-820 DCYNRGNVIGDTEKI
+820 
-835 GGIGGYISYSLVEN
+835 
-849 CYSQA
+849 
-854 TVSGNTNVGGI
+854 
-865 CGNGYKADFQNAYY
+865 
-879 DSNLYTGDAIGCLKD
+879 
-894 ATAEKTE
+894 
-901 GKPSQAFES
+901 
-910 GEIAYLLQ
+910 
-918 AGREEL
+918 
-924 VWGQTLSGNDVQA
+924 VWGQTLSGNDVQT

-1067 STQPSQKPS
+1067 ST
-1076 EQPSGS
+1076 
-1082 PSQKPSESPS
+1082 
-1092 QKPSESPSQ
+1092 
-1101 KPSESPSQKPSEQP
+1101 QP

-1266 RKIFRARGAAKTTK
+1266 RKVFRARGAAKTTK

>member
-26 LVFASANVADVNAEE
+26 LVFTSANVADVNAEE

-105 NGFCTDDGCDAYEP
+105 NGFCTDSGCD
-119 AVLTTGKYDIDA
+119 
-131 NGEIT
+131 
-136 DSDEAYEIGN
+136 
-146 AGQLYWFAGLVNGTL
+146 
-161 TDGTAQNLK
+161 
-170 ANAVLTADIIVNK
+170 
-183 DLLTSINTDDDGKV
+183 
-197 TNGTSFRIW
+197 
-206 LPMGKINAKN
+206 
-216 GQQML
+216 
-221 YAGIFDGKGHSISGL
+221 
-236 YANLYDA
+236 
-243 PVEDSEYA
+243 
-251 FNKKNF
+251 
-257 AGLFGLDAGVTRNLR
+257 
-272 ILDSYM
+272 
-278 RGEYNIGGICGSA
+278 
-291 EGGTIQN
+291 
-298 CYSTAT
+298 
-304 VCGERYLGGICG
+304 
-316 RSRSNSMIENCY
+316 
-328 NAGNVYGNGK
+328 
-338 SIGGICGD
+338 
-346 NGATLQDCYNV
+346 
-357 GNVNG
+357 
-362 KFNVGG
+362 
-368 IVGGSS
+368 
-374 GSGNTIWI
+374 
-382 KDCYNRGNV
+382 
-391 IGDTKD
+391 
-397 IGGIGG
+397 
-403 YIGYSLVENCYSQ
+403 
-416 ATVSGN
+416 
-422 TNVGGIC
+422 
-429 GNSNKVDFQNTY
+429 
-441 YDSNLYT
+441 
-448 GNAIGYLKDATTE
+448 
-461 KTEGKPSQA
+461 
-470 FESGEI
+470 
-476 AYLLQAGREEAIWGQ
+476 
-491 TLSGN
+491 
-496 DVQAYPV
+496 
-503 LGGAKVYQVTEYKGC
+503 
-518 IESTGIAG
+518 
-526 TTYNNANAPVVFG
+526 
-539 PHVYENGFCTIC
+539 
-551 SAYEPAVLTTGKYD
+551 AYEPAVLTTGKYD

-622 LASINTDDD
+622 LASINIDDD
-631 GNVINGKSFR
+631 GNVTNGKSFR
-641 IWLPIGKINSDN
+641 IWLPIGKINSDD
-653 GERMLYAGIFDG
+653 GQRMLYAGIFDG

-676 LYDVPVEDSEYAFNK
+676 LYDVPVEDPGNIYINK
-691 KSFAGLFGLYAG
+691 NRAGLFGLYAG

-724 CGSAEGGTI
+724 CGRNEGGTI
-733 QNCDSTATVYGEFY
+733 QNCYSAATVCGDSYI
-747 VGGICGHS
+747 GGICGRS
-755 QSNSIIEN
+755 RSNSIIEN

-768 YIYGAD
+768 NVYGN
-774 GSIGGICGDNYSTI
+774 GRSIGGICGYNFSTI
-788 ESCYNIGI
+788 ENCYNVGKVN
-796 IEGNFSVGGI
+796 GKFYVGGI
-806 VGESFGLGNTIWIK
+806 VGESSGYDNTIWIK
-820 DCYNRGNVIGDTEKI
+820 DCYNRGNVIGDTKDI
-835 GGIGGYISYSLVEN
+835 GGIGGYIGSSLVEN

-865 CGNGYKADFQNAYY
+865 CGNSNKVDFQNAYY
-879 DSNLYTGDAIGCLKD
+879 DSNLYTGNAIGYLKD
-894 ATAEKTE
+894 ATIKQTE
-901 GKPSQAFES
+901 GKTSQAFES

-918 AGREEL
+918 AGREEAI
-924 VWGQTLSGNDVQA
+924 WGQTLSGNDVQA

-942 GARVYQNITYQ
+942 GAKVYQVTEYKGCIESTGIAGTTYNNANAPVFGPHVYENGFCTICSAYEPAVLTTGKYDIDANGEITDSDEAYEIGNAGQLYWFAGLVNGTLTDGTAQNLKANAVLTADITVNEDLLASINIDDDGNVTNGKSFRIWLPIGKINSDDGQRMLYAGIFDGKEHSISGLYANLYDVPVEDPGNIYINKNRAGLFGLYAGVTRNLRILDSYMRGEHDIGGICGRNEGGTIQNCYSAATVCGDSYIGGICGRSRSNSIIENCYNAGNVYGNGRSIGGICGYNFSTIENCYNVGKVNGKFYVGGIVGESSGYDNTIWIKDCYNRGNVIGDTKDIGGIGGYIGSSLVENCYSQATVSGNTNVGGICGNSNKVDFQNAYYDSNLYTGNAIGYLKDATIKQTEGKTSQAFESGEIAYLLQAGREEAIWGQTLSGNDVQAYPVLGGAKVYQNITYQ

-1076 EQPSGS
+1076 EAPSQKPSEQPSGS

-1092 QKPSESPSQ
+1092 QKPSEA
-1101 KPSESPSQKPSEQP
+1101 
-1115 SESPSQKPSGSPSQQ
+1115 PSQQ

-1266 RKIFRARGAAKTTK
+1266 RKVFRARGAAKTTK

>member
-9 AVGRQVRKMIA
+9 AVGRQARKMIA

-26 LVFASANVADVNAEE
+26 LVFTSANVADVNAEE

-55 GSGVVE
+55 GAGVVE
-61 AEKNTG
+61 AKKTG

-85 LDAETADPDTETA
+85 LDAETADPDTENA

-183 DLLTSINTDDDGKV
+183 DLLASINTDDDGNV

-206 LPMGKINAKN
+206 LPIGKINSDN
-216 GQQML
+216 GERML
-221 YAGIFDGKGHSISGL
+221 YAGIFDGKEHSISGL
-236 YANLYDA
+236 YANLYDV
-243 PVEDSEYA
+243 PVEDPGNIYI
-251 FNKKNF
+251 NKNR
-257 AGLFGLDAGVTRNLR
+257 AGLFGLYAGVTRNLR

-278 RGEYNIGGICGSA
+278 RGEHDIGGICGRN

-298 CYSTAT
+298 CYSAAT
-304 VCGERYLGGICG
+304 VCGDSYIGGICG
-316 RSRSNSMIENCY
+316 RSRSNSIIENCY
-328 NAGNVYGNGK
+328 NAGNVYGNGR
-338 SIGGICGD
+338 SIGGICGY
-346 NGATLQDCYNV
+346 NFSTIENCYNV
-357 GNVNG
+357 GKVNG
-362 KFNVGG
+362 KFYVGG
-368 IVGGSS
+368 IVGESS
-374 GSGNTIWI
+374 GYDNTIWI

-403 YIGYSLVENCYSQ
+403 YIGSSLVENCYSQ

-429 GNSNKVDFQNTY
+429 GNSNKVDFQNAY

-448 GNAIGYLKDATTE
+448 GDAIGYLKDATTE

-503 LGGAKVYQVTEYKGC
+503 LGGAK
-518 IESTGIAG
+518 
-526 TTYNNANAPVVFG
+526 
-539 PHVYENGFCTIC
+539 
-551 SAYEPAVLTTGKYD
+551 
-565 IDANG
+565 
-570 EITNSDEAYEIGNAG
+570 
-585 QLYWFAGLVN
+585 
-595 GTLTDGTAQNLKANA
+595 
-610 VLTADITVNEDL
+610 
-622 LASINTDDD
+622 
-631 GNVINGKSFR
+631 
-641 IWLPIGKINSDN
+641 
-653 GERMLYAGIFDG
+653 
-665 KEHSISGLYAN
+665 
-676 LYDVPVEDSEYAFNK
+676 
-691 KSFAGLFGLYAG
+691 
-703 VTRNLRI
+703 
-710 LDSYMRGEHDIGGI
+710 
-724 CGSAEGGTI
+724 
-733 QNCDSTATVYGEFY
+733 
-747 VGGICGHS
+747 
-755 QSNSIIEN
+755 
-763 CYNAG
+763 
-768 YIYGAD
+768 
-774 GSIGGICGDNYSTI
+774 
-788 ESCYNIGI
+788 
-796 IEGNFSVGGI
+796 
-806 VGESFGLGNTIWIK
+806 
-820 DCYNRGNVIGDTEKI
+820 
-835 GGIGGYISYSLVEN
+835 
-849 CYSQA
+849 
-854 TVSGNTNVGGI
+854 
-865 CGNGYKADFQNAYY
+865 
-879 DSNLYTGDAIGCLKD
+879 
-894 ATAEKTE
+894 
-901 GKPSQAFES
+901 
-910 GEIAYLLQ
+910 
-918 AGREEL
+918 
-924 VWGQTLSGNDVQA
+924 
-937 YPVLG
+937 
-942 GARVYQNITYQ
+942 VYQNITYQ

-1067 STQPSQKPS
+1067 STQPSESPSQK
-1076 EQPSGS
+1076 PSGS
-1082 PSQKPSESPS
+1082 PSQK
-1092 QKPSESPSQ
+1092 
-1101 KPSESPSQKPSEQP
+1101 P

-1266 RKIFRARGAAKTTK
+1266 RKVFRARGAAKTTK

>member
-26 LVFASANVADVNAEE
+26 LVFTSANVADVNAEE

-55 GSGVVE
+55 GAGVVE

-161 TDGTAQNLK
+161 TDETAQNLK
-170 ANAVLTADIIVNK
+170 ANAVLTADITVNE
-183 DLLTSINTDDDGKV
+183 DLLTSINTDKDGNV

-206 LPMGKINAKN
+206 LPMGKINANN
-216 GQQML
+216 GQQMV

-251 FNKKNF
+251 FNKKSF
-257 AGLFGLDAGVTRNLR
+257 AGLFGLDAGVTRNLG
-272 ILDSYM
+272 IMDSYM

-304 VCGERYLGGICG
+304 VCGESYLGGICG
-316 RSRSNSMIENCY
+316 RSRSNSIIENCY
-328 NAGNVYGNGK
+328 NAGNVFGNGK

-391 IGDTKD
+391 IGDTID

-403 YIGYSLVENCYSQ
+403 YIGSSLVENCYSQ

-429 GNSNKVDFQNTY
+429 GNSNKVDFQNAY

-476 AYLLQAGREEAIWGQ
+476 AYLLQADREEPVWGQ

-526 TTYNNANAPVVFG
+526 TTYNNANAPVFE

-570 EITNSDEAYEIGNAG
+570 EKTDSDEAYEIGNAG

-595 GTLTDGTAQNLKANA
+595 GTLTDETAQNLKANA

-622 LASINTDDD
+622 LTSINTDDD
-631 GNVINGKSFR
+631 GNVTNGSSFKAWR
-641 IWLPIGKINSDN
+641 PMGMADEN
-653 GERMLYAGIFDG
+653 GEFTGHYKGIFDG
-665 KEHSISGLYAN
+665 NGYSISGLYVNRDEATA
-676 LYDVPVEDSEYAFNK
+676 DVNSRF
-691 KSFAGLFGLYAG
+691 KSSIGLFGYHDG
-703 VTRNLRI
+703 VTKNLGI
-710 LDSYMRGEHDIGGI
+710 LDSYMRGNYCIGGI
-724 CGSAEGGTI
+724 CGYNDGGTI
-733 QNCDSTATVYGEFY
+733 QNCYSAATVCGDSYI
-747 VGGICGHS
+747 GGICGRS
-755 QSNSIIEN
+755 RSNSIIEN

-768 YIYGAD
+768 YVYGATR
-774 GSIGGICGDNYSTI
+774 SIGGICGDNYSTI

-796 IEGNFSVGGI
+796 IEGNFMVGGI
-806 VGESFGLGNTIWIK
+806 VGVSSGLGNTIWIK
-820 DCYNRGNVIGDTEKI
+820 DCYNRGNVIGDTIDI
-835 GGIGGYISYSLVEN
+835 GGIGGYIGSSLVEN

-865 CGNGYKADFQNAYY
+865 CGNSNKVDFQNAYY
-879 DSNLYTGDAIGCLKD
+879 DSNLYTGDAFGYSED
-894 ATAEKTE
+894 ATIKQTE
-901 GKPSQAFES
+901 GKSSQAFES

-918 AGREEL
+918 AGREEAI
-924 VWGQTLSGNDVQA
+924 WGQTLSGNDVQV

-942 GARVYQNITYQ
+942 GEKVYQNITYQ
-953 DCAKDEAHTV
+953 DCTKDEAHTV
-963 YTYANEQ
+963 YTYANDQ
-970 KQESYDYTLQEVKA
+970 KPTVYEYTLQEVKA
-984 KEPKC
+984 KAATC
-989 TEAGNKAYYKCSVC
+989 TEAGNTAYYVCSVC

-1017 ANTVVVPAKGHSFTW
+1017 AEAVVISAKGHSFTW
-1032 IIDREATEQA
+1032 IIDKEATEQA

-1067 STQPSQKPS
+1067 GTQPSESPSQKPS
-1076 EQPSGS
+1076 EA

-1092 QKPSESPSQ
+1092 QKPSGQ
-1101 KPSESPSQKPSEQP
+1101 
-1115 SESPSQKPSGSPSQQ
+1115 PSGSPIQQ

-1266 RKIFRARGAAKTTK
+1266 RKVFRARGAAKTTK

>member
-26 LVFASANVADVNAEE
+26 LVFTSANVADVNAEE

-55 GSGVVE
+55 GARVVE
-61 AEKNTG
+61 AKKTG

-80 AENTD
+80 AENID

-119 AVLTTGKYDIDA
+119 AVLTIGKYDIDA

-206 LPMGKINAKN
+206 LPMGKINANN

-221 YAGIFDGKGHSISGL
+221 YAGIFDGKGHSISGV

-243 PVEDSEYA
+243 PVEDPKNIYN
-251 FNKKNF
+251 NKDY
-257 AGLFGLDAGVTRNLR
+257 AGLFGLLEGVTRNLSV
-272 ILDSYM
+272 IDSYM
-278 RGEYNIGGICGSA
+278 RGEDCIGGICGSND
-291 EGGTIQN
+291 GGTIQN
-298 CYSTAT
+298 CYSAAT
-304 VCGERYLGGICG
+304 VCGDSYIGGICG
-316 RSRSNSMIENCY
+316 CSRSNSIIENCY
-328 NAGNVYGNGK
+328 NAGYIYGATR
-338 SIGGICGD
+338 SIGGICG
-346 NGATLQDCYNV
+346 NNYSTIENCYNV

-362 KFNVGG
+362 KFYVGG
-368 IVGGSS
+368 IVGESS
-374 GSGNTIWI
+374 GLGDTIWI

-391 IGDTKD
+391 IGDTEK

-403 YIGYSLVENCYSQ
+403 YIGSSLVENCYSQ

-429 GNSNKVDFQNTY
+429 GNSNKVDFQNAY

-448 GNAIGYLKDATTE
+448 GDAIGYLKDATTE

-526 TTYNNANAPVVFG
+526 TTYNNANAPVFG

-595 GTLTDGTAQNLKANA
+595 GTLTDGTAQNLGANA
-610 VLTADITVNEDL
+610 VLTKNITVNEDL
-622 LASINTDDD
+622 LASIKTDDD
-631 GNVINGKSFR
+631 GNVTNGSSFKAWR
-641 IWLPIGKINSDN
+641 PMGMADEN
-653 GERMLYAGIFDG
+653 GEFTGHYKGIFDG
-665 KEHSISGLYAN
+665 NGYSISGLYVNRDEATA
-676 LYDVPVEDSEYAFNK
+676 DVNSRF
-691 KSFAGLFGLYAG
+691 KSSIGLFGYHDG
-703 VTRNLRI
+703 VTKNLGI
-710 LDSYMRGEHDIGGI
+710 LDSYMRGNYCIGGI
-724 CGSAEGGTI
+724 CGYNDGGTI
-733 QNCDSTATVYGEFY
+733 QNCYSAATVCGDSYI
-747 VGGICGHS
+747 GGICGRS
-755 QSNSIIEN
+755 RSNSIIEN

-768 YIYGAD
+768 YVYGATR
-774 GSIGGICGDNYSTI
+774 SIGGICGDNYSTI

-796 IEGNFSVGGI
+796 IEGNFMVGGI
-806 VGESFGLGNTIWIK
+806 VGVSSGSGNTIWIK
-820 DCYNRGNVIGDTEKI
+820 DCYNRGNVIGDTIDI
-835 GGIGGYISYSLVEN
+835 GGIGGYIGSSLVEN

-865 CGNGYKADFQNAYY
+865 CGNSNKVDFQNAYY
-879 DSNLYTGDAIGCLKD
+879 DSNLYTGDAFGYSED
-894 ATAEKTE
+894 ATIKQTE
-901 GKPSQAFES
+901 GKSSQAFES

-918 AGREEL
+918 AGREEAI
-924 VWGQTLSGNDVQA
+924 WGQTLSGNDVQT

-942 GARVYQNITYQ
+942 GAKVYQNITYQ
-953 DCAKDEAHTV
+953 DCTKDEAHTV
-963 YTYANEQ
+963 YTYANDQ
-970 KQESYDYTLQEVKA
+970 KPTVYEYTLQEVKA
-984 KEPKC
+984 KAATC
-989 TEAGNKAYYKCSVC
+989 TEAGNTAYYVCSVC

-1017 ANTVVVPAKGHSFTW
+1017 AEAVVISAKGHSFTW
-1032 IIDREATEQA
+1032 IIDKEATEQA

-1067 STQPSQKPS
+1067 GTQPSESPSQKPS
-1076 EQPSGS
+1076 EA

-1092 QKPSESPSQ
+1092 QKPSGQ
-1101 KPSESPSQKPSEQP
+1101 
-1115 SESPSQKPSGSPSQQ
+1115 PSGSPIQQ

-1266 RKIFRARGAAKTTK
+1266 RKVFRARGAAKTTK

>member
-26 LVFASANVADVNAEE
+26 LVFTSANVADVNAEE

-55 GSGVVE
+55 GAGVVE
-61 AEKNTG
+61 AEKNTC

-161 TDGTAQNLK
+161 TDGTAQNLG
-170 ANAVLTADIIVNK
+170 ANAVLTKNITVNE
-183 DLLTSINTDDDGKV
+183 DLLASIKTDDDGNV
-197 TNGTSFRIW
+197 TNGSSFKAWR
-206 LPMGKINAKN
+206 PMGMADEN
-216 GQQML
+216 GEFTGH
-221 YAGIFDGKGHSISGL
+221 YKGIFDGNGYSISGL
-236 YANLYDA
+236 YVNRDEATADVN
-243 PVEDSEYA
+243 SR
-251 FNKKNF
+251 FKSSI
-257 AGLFGLDAGVTRNLR
+257 GLFGYHDGVTKNLG

-278 RGEYNIGGICGSA
+278 RGNYCIGGICGYND
-291 EGGTIQN
+291 GGTIQN
-298 CYSTAT
+298 CYSAAT
-304 VCGERYLGGICG
+304 VCGDSYIGGICG
-316 RSRSNSMIENCY
+316 RSRSNSIIENCY
-328 NAGNVYGNGK
+328 NAGYVYGATR

-346 NGATLQDCYNV
+346 NYSTIESCYNIGIIE
-357 GNVNG
+357 GN
-362 KFNVGG
+362 FMVGG
-368 IVGGSS
+368 IVGVSS

-403 YIGYSLVENCYSQ
+403 YIGSSLVENCYSQ

-429 GNSNKVDFQNTY
+429 GNSNKVDFQNAY

-448 GNAIGYLKDATTE
+448 GNAIGYLKDATI
-461 KTEGKPSQA
+461 KQTEGKTSQA

-476 AYLLQAGREEAIWGQ
+476 TYLLQEGREEAIWGQ

-503 LGGAKVYQVTEYKGC
+503 LGGAK
-518 IESTGIAG
+518 
-526 TTYNNANAPVVFG
+526 
-539 PHVYENGFCTIC
+539 
-551 SAYEPAVLTTGKYD
+551 
-565 IDANG
+565 
-570 EITNSDEAYEIGNAG
+570 
-585 QLYWFAGLVN
+585 
-595 GTLTDGTAQNLKANA
+595 
-610 VLTADITVNEDL
+610 
-622 LASINTDDD
+622 
-631 GNVINGKSFR
+631 
-641 IWLPIGKINSDN
+641 
-653 GERMLYAGIFDG
+653 
-665 KEHSISGLYAN
+665 
-676 LYDVPVEDSEYAFNK
+676 
-691 KSFAGLFGLYAG
+691 
-703 VTRNLRI
+703 
-710 LDSYMRGEHDIGGI
+710 
-724 CGSAEGGTI
+724 
-733 QNCDSTATVYGEFY
+733 
-747 VGGICGHS
+747 
-755 QSNSIIEN
+755 
-763 CYNAG
+763 
-768 YIYGAD
+768 
-774 GSIGGICGDNYSTI
+774 
-788 ESCYNIGI
+788 
-796 IEGNFSVGGI
+796 
-806 VGESFGLGNTIWIK
+806 
-820 DCYNRGNVIGDTEKI
+820 
-835 GGIGGYISYSLVEN
+835 
-849 CYSQA
+849 
-854 TVSGNTNVGGI
+854 
-865 CGNGYKADFQNAYY
+865 
-879 DSNLYTGDAIGCLKD
+879 
-894 ATAEKTE
+894 
-901 GKPSQAFES
+901 
-910 GEIAYLLQ
+910 
-918 AGREEL
+918 
-924 VWGQTLSGNDVQA
+924 
-937 YPVLG
+937 
-942 GARVYQNITYQ
+942 VYQNITYQ

-1067 STQPSQKPS
+1067 STQPSESPSQK
-1076 EQPSGS
+1076 PSGS
-1082 PSQKPSESPS
+1082 PSQK
-1092 QKPSESPSQ
+1092 
-1101 KPSESPSQKPSEQP
+1101 P

-1231 VKTTKLTKKNVGSQA
+1231 VKTTKLTKKNVGRQA

-1266 RKIFRARGAAKTTK
+1266 RKVFRARGAAKTTK

>member
-9 AVGRQVRKMIA
+9 AVGRQARKMIA

-26 LVFASANVADVNAEE
+26 LVFTSVNVADVNAEE

-55 GSGVVE
+55 GAGVVE
-61 AEKNTG
+61 AKKTG

-80 AENTD
+80 AENID

-170 ANAVLTADIIVNK
+170 ANAVLTADITVNE
-183 DLLTSINTDDDGKV
+183 DLLTSINTDKDGNV

-206 LPMGKINAKN
+206 LPMGKINANN
-216 GQQML
+216 GQQMV

-251 FNKKNF
+251 FNKKSF

-304 VCGERYLGGICG
+304 VCGESYLGGICG
-316 RSRSNSMIENCY
+316 RSRSNSIIENCY

-403 YIGYSLVENCYSQ
+403 YIGSSLVENCYSQ

-429 GNSNKVDFQNTY
+429 GNSNKVDFQNAY

-448 GNAIGYLKDATTE
+448 GNAIGYLKDATI
-461 KTEGKPSQA
+461 KQTEGKTSQA

-476 AYLLQAGREEAIWGQ
+476 TYLLQEGREEAIWGQ

-503 LGGAKVYQVTEYKGC
+503 LGGAK
-518 IESTGIAG
+518 
-526 TTYNNANAPVVFG
+526 
-539 PHVYENGFCTIC
+539 
-551 SAYEPAVLTTGKYD
+551 
-565 IDANG
+565 
-570 EITNSDEAYEIGNAG
+570 
-585 QLYWFAGLVN
+585 
-595 GTLTDGTAQNLKANA
+595 
-610 VLTADITVNEDL
+610 
-622 LASINTDDD
+622 
-631 GNVINGKSFR
+631 
-641 IWLPIGKINSDN
+641 
-653 GERMLYAGIFDG
+653 
-665 KEHSISGLYAN
+665 
-676 LYDVPVEDSEYAFNK
+676 
-691 KSFAGLFGLYAG
+691 
-703 VTRNLRI
+703 
-710 LDSYMRGEHDIGGI
+710 
-724 CGSAEGGTI
+724 
-733 QNCDSTATVYGEFY
+733 
-747 VGGICGHS
+747 
-755 QSNSIIEN
+755 
-763 CYNAG
+763 
-768 YIYGAD
+768 
-774 GSIGGICGDNYSTI
+774 
-788 ESCYNIGI
+788 
-796 IEGNFSVGGI
+796 
-806 VGESFGLGNTIWIK
+806 
-820 DCYNRGNVIGDTEKI
+820 
-835 GGIGGYISYSLVEN
+835 
-849 CYSQA
+849 
-854 TVSGNTNVGGI
+854 
-865 CGNGYKADFQNAYY
+865 
-879 DSNLYTGDAIGCLKD
+879 
-894 ATAEKTE
+894 
-901 GKPSQAFES
+901 
-910 GEIAYLLQ
+910 
-918 AGREEL
+918 
-924 VWGQTLSGNDVQA
+924 
-937 YPVLG
+937 
-942 GARVYQNITYQ
+942 VYQNITYQ

-1060 AIPKLPS
+1060 AIPKLSS

-1076 EQPSGS
+1076 EA

-1092 QKPSESPSQ
+1092 QKPSEAPSQ
-1101 KPSESPSQKPSEQP
+1101 KP

-1266 RKIFRARGAAKTTK
+1266 RKVFRARGAAKTTK

>member
-26 LVFASANVADVNAEE
+26 LVFTSANVADVNAEE

-55 GSGVVE
+55 GAGVVE
-61 AEKNTG
+61 AKKTG

-105 NGFCTDDGCDAYEP
+105 NGFCTDSGCD
-119 AVLTTGKYDIDA
+119 
-131 NGEIT
+131 
-136 DSDEAYEIGN
+136 
-146 AGQLYWFAGLVNGTL
+146 
-161 TDGTAQNLK
+161 
-170 ANAVLTADIIVNK
+170 
-183 DLLTSINTDDDGKV
+183 
-197 TNGTSFRIW
+197 
-206 LPMGKINAKN
+206 
-216 GQQML
+216 
-221 YAGIFDGKGHSISGL
+221 
-236 YANLYDA
+236 
-243 PVEDSEYA
+243 
-251 FNKKNF
+251 
-257 AGLFGLDAGVTRNLR
+257 
-272 ILDSYM
+272 
-278 RGEYNIGGICGSA
+278 
-291 EGGTIQN
+291 
-298 CYSTAT
+298 
-304 VCGERYLGGICG
+304 
-316 RSRSNSMIENCY
+316 
-328 NAGNVYGNGK
+328 
-338 SIGGICGD
+338 
-346 NGATLQDCYNV
+346 
-357 GNVNG
+357 
-362 KFNVGG
+362 
-368 IVGGSS
+368 
-374 GSGNTIWI
+374 
-382 KDCYNRGNV
+382 
-391 IGDTKD
+391 
-397 IGGIGG
+397 
-403 YIGYSLVENCYSQ
+403 
-416 ATVSGN
+416 
-422 TNVGGIC
+422 
-429 GNSNKVDFQNTY
+429 
-441 YDSNLYT
+441 
-448 GNAIGYLKDATTE
+448 
-461 KTEGKPSQA
+461 
-470 FESGEI
+470 
-476 AYLLQAGREEAIWGQ
+476 
-491 TLSGN
+491 
-496 DVQAYPV
+496 
-503 LGGAKVYQVTEYKGC
+503 
-518 IESTGIAG
+518 
-526 TTYNNANAPVVFG
+526 
-539 PHVYENGFCTIC
+539 
-551 SAYEPAVLTTGKYD
+551 AYEPAVLTTGKYD

-631 GNVINGKSFR
+631 GKVTNGTSFR
-641 IWLPIGKINSDN
+641 IWLPMGKINANN
-653 GERMLYAGIFDG
+653 GQQMLYAGIFDG
-665 KEHSISGLYAN
+665 KGHSISGVYAN
-676 LYDVPVEDSEYAFNK
+676 LYDAPVEDPKNIYNNK
-691 KSFAGLFGLYAG
+691 DYAGLFGLLEG
-703 VTRNLRI
+703 VTRNLSVIDSYMRGEDWIGGICGYNDGGTIQNCYSAATVCGDSYIGGICGRSRSNSMIENCYNAGYIYGATRSIGGICGNNYSTIENCYNVGNVNGKFYVGGIVGESSGLGDTIWIKDCYNRGNVIGDTEKIGGIGGCIGSSLVENCYSQATVSGNTNVGGICGNSNKVDFQNAYYDSNLYTGDAIGYLKDATIKQTEGKSSQAFESGEIAYLLQAGREEAIWGQTLSGNDVQAYPVLGGAKVYQVTEYKGCIESTGIAGTTYNNDNANAPVVFGPHVYENGFCTICSAYEPAVLTTGKYDIDVNGEITDSDEAYEIGNAGQLYWFAGLVNGTLTDGTAQNLGANAVLTKNITVNEDLLASIKTDDDGNVTNGSSFKAWRPMGMADEKGEFTGHYKGIFDGNGHSISGVYVNRDEAADDVDTRFKSSIGLFGYHDGVTRNLGI
-710 LDSYMRGEHDIGGI
+710 LDSYMRGKGCIGGI
-724 CGSAEGGTI
+724 CGYNDGGTI
-733 QNCDSTATVYGEFY
+733 QNCYSAATVCGDSYI
-747 VGGICGHS
+747 GGICGRS
-755 QSNSIIEN
+755 RSNSIIEN

-768 YIYGAD
+768 YIYGATR
-774 GSIGGICGDNYSTI
+774 SIGGICGDNYSTI

-796 IEGNFSVGGI
+796 IEGNFMVGGI
-806 VGESFGLGNTIWIK
+806 VGVSSGLGNTIWIK
-820 DCYNRGNVIGDTEKI
+820 DCYNRGNVIGDTIDI
-835 GGIGGYISYSLVEN
+835 GGIGGYIGSSLVEN

-865 CGNGYKADFQNAYY
+865 CGNSNKVDFQNAYY

-910 GEIAYLLQ
+910 GEITYLLQ
-918 AGREEL
+918 AGREE
-924 VWGQTLSGNDVQA
+924 VIWGQTLSGNDVQA

-942 GARVYQNITYQ
+942 GAKVYQNITYQ

-989 TEAGNKAYYKCSVC
+989 TEAGNKAYYKCSAC
-1003 GKLYTDQEGTNEVS
+1003 GKLYADQEGTNEVS

-1067 STQPSQKPS
+1067 GTQPSQK
-1076 EQPSGS
+1076 
-1082 PSQKPSESPS
+1082 
-1092 QKPSESPSQ
+1092 
-1101 KPSESPSQKPSEQP
+1101 P

-1130 PGQDIKVPAKGT
+1130 PSESPSQQPSESPIQKPSGSPSQKPSEQPSQKPGQDIKVPAKGT

-1266 RKIFRARGAAKTTK
+1266 RKVFRARGAAKTTK

>member
-9 AVGRQVRKMIA
+9 AVGRQARKMIA

-26 LVFASANVADVNAEE
+26 LVFTSANVADVNAEE
-41 TVLAVSENAVTGET
+41 TVLAVSENAVAGET

-67 EPEVENGGAENRE
+67 EPEVESGGAENRE
-80 AENTD
+80 AENID
-85 LDAETADPDTETA
+85 LDAETADPDAETA

-105 NGFCTDDGCDAYEP
+105 NGFCTDDGCSAYEP

-131 NGEIT
+131 NGKITDSDEAYEIGNAGQLYWFAGLVNGTLTDGTAQNLKANAVLTAGITVNEDLLASIKTDDDGNVTNGTSFRIWLPMGKINSDNGKPMMYAGTFDGKGHSISGVYANLYDAPVEDPKNIYNNKNYAGLFGLHAGVTRNLSVLDSYMRGEDCIGGICGYKDGGTVQNCYSAATVCGDSYIGGICGRSQSNSKIENCYNEGSVCGTDRSIGGICGDNSATLQGCYNVGIVKGKRYVGGIVGESSGSGNTIWIKDCYNRGNVIGDTEKIGGIGGYISYSLVENCYSQATVSGNTNVGGICGKGYKADSQNAYYDAALYTGDAFGYYSEDATIKQTEGKPSQAFESGEIAYLLQADRKEPVWGQTLSGNDVQTYPVLGGEKVYQITEYKGCIESTGIAGTTYNNANAPVFGPHVYEKGFCTICSAYEPAVLTTGKYDIDANGKIT

-183 DLLTSINTDDDGKV
+183 DLLTSIKTDDDGNV
-197 TNGTSFRIW
+197 TNGSSFKAWR
-206 LPMGKINAKN
+206 PVGMADEN
-216 GQQML
+216 GEFTGH
-221 YAGIFDGKGHSISGL
+221 YKGIFDGNGYSISGL
-236 YANLYDA
+236 YVNRDEATADVN
-243 PVEDSEYA
+243 SR
-251 FNKKNF
+251 FKSSI
-257 AGLFGLDAGVTRNLR
+257 GLFGYHDGVTKNLG

-278 RGEYNIGGICGSA
+278 RGNYCIGGICGYND
-291 EGGTIQN
+291 GGTIQN
-298 CYSTAT
+298 CYSAAT
-304 VCGERYLGGICG
+304 VCGDSYIGGICG
-316 RSRSNSMIENCY
+316 RSRSNSIIENCY
-328 NAGNVYGNGK
+328 NAGYIYGATR

-346 NGATLQDCYNV
+346 NYSTIESCYNIGIIE
-357 GNVNG
+357 GN
-362 KFNVGG
+362 FMVGG
-368 IVGGSS
+368 IVGVSS
-374 GSGNTIWI
+374 GLGNTIWI

-403 YIGYSLVENCYSQ
+403 YIGSSLVENCYSQ

-429 GNSNKVDFQNTY
+429 GNSNKVDFQNAY

-448 GNAIGYLKDATTE
+448 GNAIGYLKDATI
-461 KTEGKPSQA
+461 KQTEGKTSQA

-476 AYLLQAGREEAIWGQ
+476 TYLLQEGREEAIWGQ

-496 DVQAYPV
+496 DVQTYPV
-503 LGGAKVYQVTEYKGC
+503 LGGAK
-518 IESTGIAG
+518 
-526 TTYNNANAPVVFG
+526 
-539 PHVYENGFCTIC
+539 
-551 SAYEPAVLTTGKYD
+551 
-565 IDANG
+565 
-570 EITNSDEAYEIGNAG
+570 
-585 QLYWFAGLVN
+585 
-595 GTLTDGTAQNLKANA
+595 
-610 VLTADITVNEDL
+610 
-622 LASINTDDD
+622 
-631 GNVINGKSFR
+631 
-641 IWLPIGKINSDN
+641 
-653 GERMLYAGIFDG
+653 
-665 KEHSISGLYAN
+665 
-676 LYDVPVEDSEYAFNK
+676 
-691 KSFAGLFGLYAG
+691 
-703 VTRNLRI
+703 
-710 LDSYMRGEHDIGGI
+710 
-724 CGSAEGGTI
+724 
-733 QNCDSTATVYGEFY
+733 
-747 VGGICGHS
+747 
-755 QSNSIIEN
+755 
-763 CYNAG
+763 
-768 YIYGAD
+768 
-774 GSIGGICGDNYSTI
+774 
-788 ESCYNIGI
+788 
-796 IEGNFSVGGI
+796 
-806 VGESFGLGNTIWIK
+806 
-820 DCYNRGNVIGDTEKI
+820 
-835 GGIGGYISYSLVEN
+835 
-849 CYSQA
+849 
-854 TVSGNTNVGGI
+854 
-865 CGNGYKADFQNAYY
+865 
-879 DSNLYTGDAIGCLKD
+879 
-894 ATAEKTE
+894 
-901 GKPSQAFES
+901 
-910 GEIAYLLQ
+910 
-918 AGREEL
+918 
-924 VWGQTLSGNDVQA
+924 
-937 YPVLG
+937 
-942 GARVYQNITYQ
+942 VYQNITYQ

-1067 STQPSQKPS
+1067 GTQ
-1076 EQPSGS
+1076 
-1082 PSQKPSESPS
+1082 PSESPS
-1092 QKPSESPSQ
+1092 QKPSGSPSQ
-1101 KPSESPSQKPSEQP
+1101 QP

-1266 RKIFRARGAAKTTK
+1266 RKVFRARGAAKTTK

>member
-9 AVGRQVRKMIA
+9 AIGRQARKMIA

-26 LVFASANVADVNAEE
+26 LVFTSANVADVNAEE

-55 GSGVVE
+55 GAGVVE
-61 AEKNTG
+61 AKKTG

-170 ANAVLTADIIVNK
+170 ANAVLTADITVNE

-197 TNGTSFRIW
+197 TNGTSFHAW
-206 LPMGKINAKN
+206 SPMGMADEN
-216 GQQML
+216 GEG
-221 YAGIFDGKGHSISGL
+221 YYKGIFDGNGHSISGL
-236 YANLYDA
+236 YVNRDEAADD
-243 PVEDSEYA
+243 VHTWFKSCI
-251 FNKKNF
+251 
-257 AGLFGLDAGVTRNLR
+257 GLFGYYSGVTRNLSV
-272 ILDSYM
+272 LDSYM
-278 RGEYNIGGICGSA
+278 RGEDFIGGICGYND
-291 EGGTIQN
+291 GGTIQN
-298 CYSTAT
+298 CYSAAT
-304 VCGERYLGGICG
+304 VCGDSYIGGICG
-316 RSRSNSMIENCY
+316 RSRSNSIIENCY
-328 NAGNVYGNGK
+328 NAGYIYGATR
-338 SIGGICGD
+338 SIGGICG
-346 NGATLQDCYNV
+346 NNYTTIENCYNV

-362 KFNVGG
+362 KCYVGG
-368 IVGGSS
+368 IVGESS

-403 YIGYSLVENCYSQ
+403 YIGSSLVENCYSQ

-429 GNSNKVDFQNTY
+429 GNSNKVDFQNAY

-476 AYLLQAGREEAIWGQ
+476 AYLLQADREEPVWGQ

-503 LGGAKVYQVTEYKGC
+503 LGGAKVYQ
-518 IESTGIAG
+518 
-526 TTYNNANAPVVFG
+526 
-539 PHVYENGFCTIC
+539 
-551 SAYEPAVLTTGKYD
+551 
-565 IDANG
+565 
-570 EITNSDEAYEIGNAG
+570 
-585 QLYWFAGLVN
+585 
-595 GTLTDGTAQNLKANA
+595 
-610 VLTADITVNEDL
+610 
-622 LASINTDDD
+622 
-631 GNVINGKSFR
+631 
-641 IWLPIGKINSDN
+641 
-653 GERMLYAGIFDG
+653 
-665 KEHSISGLYAN
+665 
-676 LYDVPVEDSEYAFNK
+676 
-691 KSFAGLFGLYAG
+691 
-703 VTRNLRI
+703 
-710 LDSYMRGEHDIGGI
+710 
-724 CGSAEGGTI
+724 
-733 QNCDSTATVYGEFY
+733 
-747 VGGICGHS
+747 
-755 QSNSIIEN
+755 
-763 CYNAG
+763 
-768 YIYGAD
+768 
-774 GSIGGICGDNYSTI
+774 
-788 ESCYNIGI
+788 
-796 IEGNFSVGGI
+796 
-806 VGESFGLGNTIWIK
+806 
-820 DCYNRGNVIGDTEKI
+820 
-835 GGIGGYISYSLVEN
+835 
-849 CYSQA
+849 
-854 TVSGNTNVGGI
+854 
-865 CGNGYKADFQNAYY
+865 
-879 DSNLYTGDAIGCLKD
+879 
-894 ATAEKTE
+894 
-901 GKPSQAFES
+901 
-910 GEIAYLLQ
+910 
-918 AGREEL
+918 
-924 VWGQTLSGNDVQA
+924 
-937 YPVLG
+937 
-942 GARVYQNITYQ
+942 NITYQ

-963 YTYANEQ
+963 YTYANDQ
-970 KQESYDYTLQEVKA
+970 KPTVYEYTLQEVKA

-1067 STQPSQKPS
+1067 GTQPSRQPS
-1076 EQPSGS
+1076 ESPSQQPSEA

-1092 QKPSESPSQ
+1092 QKPSESPIQ
-1101 KPSESPSQKPSEQP
+1101 KPSGSPSQKPSEA
-1115 SESPSQKPSGSPSQQ
+1115 PSQQ
-1130 PGQDIKVPAKGT
+1130 PGQDIKVPVKGT

-1266 RKIFRARGAAKTTK
+1266 RKVFRARGAAKTTK

>member
-26 LVFASANVADVNAEE
+26 LVFTSANVADVNAEE

-55 GSGVVE
+55 GAGVVE
-61 AEKNTG
+61 AKKTG

-80 AENTD
+80 AENID

-183 DLLTSINTDDDGKV
+183 DLLASINTDDDGKV

-206 LPMGKINAKN
+206 LPMGKINADN
-216 GQQML
+216 GQQMV
-221 YAGIFDGKGHSISGL
+221 YAGIFDGKEHSISGL
-236 YANLYDA
+236 YANLYDV
-243 PVEDSEYA
+243 PVEDPGNIYI
-251 FNKKNF
+251 NKNR
-257 AGLFGLDAGVTRNLR
+257 AGLFGLYAGVTRNLR

-278 RGEYNIGGICGSA
+278 RGEHDIGGICGRN

-298 CYSTAT
+298 CYSAAT
-304 VCGERYLGGICG
+304 VCGDSYIGGICG
-316 RSRSNSMIENCY
+316 RSRSNSIIENCY
-328 NAGNVYGNGK
+328 NAGNVYGNGR
-338 SIGGICGD
+338 SIGGICGY
-346 NGATLQDCYNV
+346 NFSIIENCYNV
-357 GNVNG
+357 GKVNG
-362 KFNVGG
+362 KFYVGG
-368 IVGGSS
+368 IVGESS
-374 GSGNTIWI
+374 GYDNTIWI

-403 YIGYSLVENCYSQ
+403 YIGRSLVENCYSQ

-429 GNSNKVDFQNTY
+429 GNSNKVDFQNAY

-476 AYLLQAGREEAIWGQ
+476 AYLLQADREEPVWGQ

-496 DVQAYPV
+496 DVQTYPV

-526 TTYNNANAPVVFG
+526 TTYNNANAPVFE

-570 EITNSDEAYEIGNAG
+570 EKTDSDEAYEIGNAG

-595 GTLTDGTAQNLKANA
+595 GTLTDGTAQNLKANV

-622 LASINTDDD
+622 LTSINTDDD
-631 GNVINGKSFR
+631 GNVTNGSSFKAWR
-641 IWLPIGKINSDN
+641 PMGMADEKGNLTGW
-653 GERMLYAGIFDG
+653 YTGIFDG
-665 KEHSISGLYAN
+665 NGHSISGLYVNRDEAAD
-676 LYDVPVEDSEYAFNK
+676 DVHTWF
-691 KSFAGLFGLYAG
+691 KSCIGLFGYYSG
-703 VTRNLRI
+703 VTRNLSV
-710 LDSYMRGEHDIGGI
+710 LDSYMRGKDCIGGI
-724 CGSAEGGTI
+724 CGYNDGGTI
-733 QNCDSTATVYGEFY
+733 QNCYSAATVCGDSYI
-747 VGGICGHS
+747 GGICGRS
-755 QSNSIIEN
+755 EGDSIIEN
-763 CYNAG
+763 CYNTG
-768 YIYGAD
+768 YVYGATR
-774 GSIGGICGDNYSTI
+774 SIGGICGDNSATLQG
-788 ESCYNIGI
+788 CYNV
-796 IEGNFSVGGI
+796 GNVNGKFYVGGI
-806 VGESFGLGNTIWIK
+806 VGESSGSGNTIWIK
-820 DCYNRGNVIGDTEKI
+820 DCYNRGNVIGDTKDI
-835 GGIGGYISYSLVEN
+835 GGIGGYIGRSLVEN

-865 CGNGYKADFQNAYY
+865 CGNSNKVDFQNAYY
-879 DSNLYTGDAIGCLKD
+879 DSNLYTGNAIGYLKD
-894 ATAEKTE
+894 ATIKQTE

-910 GEIAYLLQ
+910 GEITYLLQ
-918 AGREEL
+918 ADREEAI
-924 VWGQTLSGNDVQA
+924 WGQTLSGNDVQT

-1067 STQPSQKPS
+1067 STQPS
-1076 EQPSGS
+1076 
-1082 PSQKPSESPS
+1082 
-1092 QKPSESPSQ
+1092 
-1101 KPSESPSQKPSEQP
+1101 
-1115 SESPSQKPSGSPSQQ
+1115 ESPSQKPSGSPSQK

-1266 RKIFRARGAAKTTK
+1266 RKVFRARGAAKTTK

>member
-26 LVFASANVADVNAEE
+26 LVFTSANVADVNAEE

-55 GSGVVE
+55 GAGVVE
-61 AEKNTG
+61 AKKTG

-183 DLLTSINTDDDGKV
+183 DLLTSINTDKDGNV

-206 LPMGKINAKN
+206 LPMGKINADN
-216 GQQML
+216 GQRML
-221 YAGIFDGKGHSISGL
+221 YAGIFDGKEHSISGL

-243 PVEDSEYA
+243 PVEDSDYTS
-251 FNKKNF
+251 NKNC
-257 AGLFGLDAGVTRNLR
+257 AGLFGFHAGVTRNLG
-272 ILDSYM
+272 IMDSYI
-278 RGEYNIGGICGSA
+278 RGESCVAGICA
-291 EGGTIQN
+291 YNDAGTIQN

-304 VCGERYLGGICG
+304 VCGDSYIGGICG
-316 RSRSNSMIENCY
+316 RSRSNSIIENCY
-328 NAGNVYGNGK
+328 NAGYIYGATR
-338 SIGGICGD
+338 SIGGICG
-346 NGATLQDCYNV
+346 NNYSTIENCYNV

-362 KFNVGG
+362 KFYVGG
-368 IVGGSS
+368 IVGESS
-374 GSGNTIWI
+374 GLGDTIWI

-403 YIGYSLVENCYSQ
+403 YIGSSLVENCYSQ

-429 GNSNKVDFQNTY
+429 GNSNKVDFQNAY

-448 GNAIGYLKDATTE
+448 GNAIGYLKDATI
-461 KTEGKPSQA
+461 KQTEGKPSQA

-476 AYLLQAGREEAIWGQ
+476 AYLLQADREEPVWGQ

-496 DVQAYPV
+496 DVQTYPV

-526 TTYNNANAPVVFG
+526 TTYNNANAPVFE

-570 EITNSDEAYEIGNAG
+570 EITDSDEAYEIGNAG

-610 VLTADITVNEDL
+610 VLTADIIVNKDL
-622 LASINTDDD
+622 LTSINTDED
-631 GNVINGKSFR
+631 GNVTNGTSFR
-641 IWLPIGKINSDN
+641 IWLPMGKINSDN
-653 GERMLYAGIFDG
+653 GKPMMYAGTFDG
-665 KEHSISGLYAN
+665 KGYSISGVYAN
-676 LYDVPVEDSEYAFNK
+676 LYDAPVEDPKNIYNNK
-691 KSFAGLFGLYAG
+691 DYAGLFGLHAG
-703 VTRNLRI
+703 VTRNLSV
-710 LDSYMRGEHDIGGI
+710 LDSYMRGEDCIGGI
-724 CGSAEGGTI
+724 CGNEDGGTI
-733 QNCDSTATVYGEFY
+733 QNCYSAATVCGDSYI
-747 VGGICGHS
+747 GGICGRS
-755 QSNSIIEN
+755 EGDSIIEN
-763 CYNAG
+763 CYNTG
-768 YIYGAD
+768 YVYGATR
-774 GSIGGICGDNYSTI
+774 SIGGICGDNRATLQG
-788 ESCYNIGI
+788 CYNVGKVNG
-796 IEGNFSVGGI
+796 EFYVGGI
-806 VGESFGLGNTIWIK
+806 VGESYGSGNTIWIK

-835 GGIGGYISYSLVEN
+835 GGIGGYIGRSLVEN

-865 CGNGYKADFQNAYY
+865 CGNSDKVDFQNAYY
-879 DSNLYTGDAIGCLKD
+879 DSNLYTGNAIGYLKD
-894 ATAEKTE
+894 ATIKQTE

-918 AGREEL
+918 ADREEP

-942 GARVYQNITYQ
+942 GAKVYQNITYQ

-963 YTYANEQ
+963 YAYANEQ

-1067 STQPSQKPS
+1067 STQPS
-1076 EQPSGS
+1076 
-1082 PSQKPSESPS
+1082 ESPS
-1092 QKPSESPSQ
+1092 QKPSER
-1101 KPSESPSQKPSEQP
+1101 PSQKPSEQP
-1115 SESPSQKPSGSPSQQ
+1115 SEAPSQKPSGSPNQQ

-1182 IDKVT
+1182 IDDVT

-1266 RKIFRARGAAKTTK
+1266 RKVFRARGAAKTTK

>member
-26 LVFASANVADVNAEE
+26 LVFTSANVADVNAEE

-55 GSGVVE
+55 GAGVVE
-61 AEKNTG
+61 AQKNTG

-170 ANAVLTADIIVNK
+170 ANAVLTADITVNE
-183 DLLTSINTDDDGKV
+183 DLLTSINTDDDGNV
-197 TNGTSFRIW
+197 TNGKSFRIW
-206 LPMGKINAKN
+206 LPMGKINGDN
-216 GQQML
+216 GQRML

-243 PVEDSEYA
+243 PVEDSDYTS
-251 FNKKNF
+251 NKNC
-257 AGLFGLDAGVTRNLR
+257 AGLFGSHAGVTRNLG
-272 ILDSYM
+272 IMDSYI
-278 RGEYNIGGICGSA
+278 RGDMCVGGICA
-291 EGGTIQN
+291 YNDAGTIQN

-304 VCGERYLGGICG
+304 VYGESYLGGICG
-316 RSRSNSMIENCY
+316 RSRSNSIIENCY
-328 NAGNVYGNGK
+328 NAGYIYGADGN
-338 SIGGICGD
+338 IGGICGD
-346 NGATLQDCYNV
+346 NYSTIESCYNIGIV
-357 GNVNG
+357 KG
-362 KFNVGG
+362 KRYVGG
-368 IVGGSS
+368 IVGVSS

-429 GNSNKVDFQNTY
+429 GDSNKVDFQNAY

-476 AYLLQAGREEAIWGQ
+476 TYLLQADREEPVWGQ
-491 TLSGN
+491 ILSGN
-496 DVQAYPV
+496 DVQTYPV
-503 LGGAKVYQVTEYKGC
+503 LGGEKVYQVTEYKGC

-526 TTYNNANAPVVFG
+526 TTYNNANAPVFG

-610 VLTADITVNEDL
+610 VLTADIIVNKDL
-622 LASINTDDD
+622 LTSINTDDD
-631 GNVINGKSFR
+631 GNVTNGSSFKAWR
-641 IWLPIGKINSDN
+641 PMGMADEKGNLTGW
-653 GERMLYAGIFDG
+653 YTGIFDG
-665 KEHSISGLYAN
+665 NGHSISGLYVNRDEAAD
-676 LYDVPVEDSEYAFNK
+676 DVHTWF
-691 KSFAGLFGLYAG
+691 KSCIGLFGYYSG
-703 VTRNLRI
+703 VTRNLSV
-710 LDSYMRGEHDIGGI
+710 LDSYMRGKDCIGGI
-724 CGSAEGGTI
+724 CGYNDGGTI
-733 QNCDSTATVYGEFY
+733 QNCYSAATVCGDSYI
-747 VGGICGHS
+747 GGICGRS
-755 QSNSIIEN
+755 EGDSIIEN
-763 CYNAG
+763 CYNTG
-768 YIYGAD
+768 YVYGATR
-774 GSIGGICGDNYSTI
+774 SIGGICGDNSATLQG
-788 ESCYNIGI
+788 CYNVGKVNG
-796 IEGNFSVGGI
+796 EFYVGGI
-806 VGESFGLGNTIWIK
+806 VGESSGSGNTIWIK
-820 DCYNRGNVIGDTEKI
+820 DCYNRGNVIGDTKDI
-835 GGIGGYISYSLVEN
+835 GGIGGYIGSSLVEN

-879 DSNLYTGDAIGCLKD
+879 DSNLYTGNAIGYLKD
-894 ATAEKTE
+894 ATIKQTE

-918 AGREEL
+918 ADREEP
-924 VWGQTLSGNDVQA
+924 VWGQTLSGNDVQT

-942 GARVYQNITYQ
+942 GAKVYQNITYQ

-1076 EQPSGS
+1076 E
-1082 PSQKPSESPS
+1082 
-1092 QKPSESPSQ
+1092 
-1101 KPSESPSQKPSEQP
+1101 SPSQKPSEQP
-1115 SESPSQKPSGSPSQQ
+1115 SGLPSQKPSESPSQQ

-1266 RKIFRARGAAKTTK
+1266 RKVFRARGAAKTTK